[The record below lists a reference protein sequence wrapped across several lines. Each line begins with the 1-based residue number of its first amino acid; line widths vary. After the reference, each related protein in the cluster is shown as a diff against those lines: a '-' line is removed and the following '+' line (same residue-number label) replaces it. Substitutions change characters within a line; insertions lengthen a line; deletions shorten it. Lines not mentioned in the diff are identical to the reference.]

1 MHSDELLIE
10 VLTEELPAQA
20 LLNEYKEMPK
30 KLHALF
36 QKHAIEV
43 RNETQN
49 QNQNQNNI
57 EVFYTPRRLCVLVK
71 DFPLFTKET
80 KEEFFG
86 PPIEIA
92 CNNKDKAQ
100 GLNALGLGFY
110 QKLGLKDPKHFQSA
124 FKNNKEVLYH
134 AKTNPKQPTKNLIM
148 PIVLEF
154 LESLNFGKSMRWGSV
169 EKSFIRPIHNICV
182 LFNGENF
189 NNIEI
194 KEYGFK
200 TKQAT
205 KAHRQEGFDFIEV
218 HSPREYFEVLEKNH
232 VILDPKKR
240 EEKIL
245 QEIKELETKHH
256 IIVEIDRD
264 LLDEVIAITEY
275 PSTLLG
281 EFDKAFL
288 KLPSE
293 IIITSMKE
301 NQRYFATFNQ
311 ESQKEGQKEDQKLHN
326 GFIVVSNAIN
336 KDKQKII
343 LGNQKVLKARLSDAV
358 FFYENDLKKPL
369 DNAPLESVVF
379 VQGLGTL
386 RDKMERELIIAQYLT
401 QKYASS
407 LNMPLEKALE
417 LMNRA
422 VQIAKADLLSEVVYE
437 FTELQG
443 IMGYYYALKQNENE
457 WVALSLKEQYL
468 PASENAPLPSSVF
481 SAIVALSLKL
491 DSLFSL
497 FSAGKIPS
505 GSKDPFAL
513 RRLSFGLLK
522 IVAHYG
528 LKFDLKVDLKNLFEK
543 VGVYQ
548 SFDLEILEKFL
559 LERFN
564 NLIDCNPSII
574 RSVLNTN
581 ERDIVAII
589 QKVKAL
595 KRFLDDPK
603 NAQKKELLFSAFKR
617 LANINKDRNPNQT
630 SGFSANLFKEP
641 QEHALFKAFNALKT
655 SAFESLDSKIEAYF
669 GLHAPL
675 EEYFKSVLVMDKDLE
690 IQKNRKN
697 FLWNVYQSF
706 LEIGDIK
713 EIAI

>member
-1 MHSDELLIE
+1 MHSDELLVEIL
-10 VLTEELPAQA
+10 VEELPAQA

-36 QKHAIEV
+36 SKCALEV
-43 RNETQN
+43 G
-49 QNQNQNNI
+49 NI
-57 EVFYTPRRLCVLVK
+57 EIFYTPRRLCLLVK
-71 DFPLFTKET
+71 DFPLLTQET

-86 PPIEIA
+86 PPVKIA
-92 CNNKDKAQ
+92 CNHQDKTQ

-110 QKLGLKDPKHFQSA
+110 QKLGLKDHQHFQTA

-134 AKTNPKQPTKNLIM
+134 AKIHAKEPTKDLIM

-154 LESLNFGKSMRWGSV
+154 LEGLNFGKSMRWGSV

-189 NNIEI
+189 NGIEV

-205 KAHRQEGFDFIEV
+205 KVHRQEGFDFIQV
-218 HSPREYFEVLEKNH
+218 DSPKAYFEVLEKNH

-240 EEKIL
+240 EAKIL
-245 QEIKELETKHH
+245 QEIKELETKHR

-264 LLDEVIAITEY
+264 LLDEVVAITEY
-275 PSTLLG
+275 PSALLG

-288 KLPSE
+288 KLPNE

-301 NQRYFATFNQ
+301 NQRYFAVFNQ
-311 ESQKEGQKEDQKLHN
+311 KGQESPTLYN

-343 LGNQKVLKARLSDAV
+343 AGNQKVLKARLSDAV

-386 RDKMERELIIAQYLT
+386 KDKMEREAIIAQYLT

-417 LMNRA
+417 LVSRA
-422 VQIAKADLLSEVVYE
+422 VRIAKADLLSEVVYE
-437 FTELQG
+437 FSELQG

-457 WVALSLKEQYL
+457 LVALSVKEQYL

-497 FSAGKIPS
+497 FSVGKIPS

-528 LKFDLKVDLKNLFEK
+528 LEFDLKADLKNLFEK

-548 SFDLEILEKFL
+548 SFDLEVLEKFL

-581 ERDIVAII
+581 ERDIVKII

-617 LANINKDRNPNQT
+617 LANINKDRNPNE
-630 SGFSANLFKEP
+630 SSEFFISLFKEL
-641 QEHALFKAFNALKT
+641 QEHALFEAFNAIKT

-669 GLHAPL
+669 GLHVPL
-675 EEYFKSVLVMDKDLE
+675 EEYFKSVLVMDKDIE

-697 FLWNVYQSF
+697 FLWGVYQSF

>member
-1 MHSDELLIE
+1 MHSDELLVEIL
-10 VLTEELPAQA
+10 VEELPAQA

-36 QKHAIEV
+36 QKRALEV
-43 RNETQN
+43 G
-49 QNQNQNNI
+49 NI
-57 EVFYTPRRLCVLVK
+57 EIFYTPRRLCLLVK
-71 DFPLFTKET
+71 DFPLLTQET

-86 PPIEIA
+86 PPVKIA
-92 CNNKDKAQ
+92 CNHQDKTQ

-110 QKLGLKDPKHFQSA
+110 QKLGLKDHQHFQTA

-134 AKTNPKQPTKNLIM
+134 TKIHAKEPTKDLIM
-148 PIVLEF
+148 PVVLEF
-154 LESLNFGKSMRWGSV
+154 LEGLNFGKSMRWGNV

-182 LFNGENF
+182 LFNGEDF
-189 NNIEI
+189 NGIEV

-205 KAHRQEGFDFIEV
+205 KVHRQEGFDFIQV
-218 HSPREYFEVLEKNH
+218 DSPKAYFEVLEKNH

-240 EEKIL
+240 EAKIL
-245 QEIKELETKHH
+245 QEIKELETKHC
-256 IIVEIDRD
+256 IIVEVDRD
-264 LLDEVIAITEY
+264 LLDEVVAITEY
-275 PSTLLG
+275 PSALLG

-301 NQRYFATFNQ
+301 NQRYFAVFNQ
-311 ESQKEGQKEDQKLHN
+311 KEESPTLHN

-343 LGNQKVLKARLSDAV
+343 AGNQKVLKARLSDAV

-386 RDKMERELIIAQYLT
+386 KDKMEREAIIAQYLT

-417 LMNRA
+417 LVGRA
-422 VQIAKADLLSEVVYE
+422 VRIAKADLLSEVVYE
-437 FTELQG
+437 FSELQG

-457 WVALSLKEQYL
+457 LVALSVKEQYL

-497 FSAGKIPS
+497 FSVGKIPS

-528 LKFDLKVDLKNLFEK
+528 LEFDLKADLKNLFEK

-548 SFDLEILEKFL
+548 SFDLEVLEKFL

-581 ERDIVAII
+581 ERDIVKII

-595 KRFLDDPK
+595 KRFLDDPN

-617 LANINKDRNPNQT
+617 LANINKDRNPNE
-630 SGFSANLFKEP
+630 SSEFSISLFKEL
-641 QEHALFKAFNALKT
+641 QEHALFEAFNAIKT
-655 SAFESLDSKIEAYF
+655 STFESLDSKIEAYF

-675 EEYFKSVLVMDKDLE
+675 EEYFKSVLVMDKDIE

-697 FLWNVYQSF
+697 FLWGVYQSF

>member
-1 MHSDELLIE
+1 MHSDELLVEIL
-10 VLTEELPAQA
+10 VEELPAQA
-20 LLNEYKEMPK
+20 LLNEYEEMPK

-36 QKHAIEV
+36 QKRALEV
-43 RNETQN
+43 G
-49 QNQNQNNI
+49 NI
-57 EVFYTPRRLCVLVK
+57 EIFYTPRRLCLLVK
-71 DFPLFTKET
+71 DFPLLTQET

-86 PPIEIA
+86 PPVKIA
-92 CNNKDKAQ
+92 CNHQDKTQ

-110 QKLGLKDPKHFQSA
+110 QKLGLKDHQHFQTA

-134 AKTNPKQPTKNLIM
+134 AKIHAKEPTKDLIM

-154 LESLNFGKSMRWGSV
+154 LEGLNFGKSMRWGNV

-189 NNIEI
+189 NGIEV

-205 KAHRQEGFDFIEV
+205 KVHRQEGFDFIQV
-218 HSPREYFEVLEKNH
+218 DSPKAYFEVLEKSH

-240 EEKIL
+240 EAKIL
-245 QEIKELETKHH
+245 QEIKELEAKHH

-264 LLDEVIAITEY
+264 LLDEVVAITEY
-275 PSTLLG
+275 PSALLG

-293 IIITSMKE
+293 IITTSMKE
-301 NQRYFATFNQ
+301 NQRYFAAFNQ
-311 ESQKEGQKEDQKLHN
+311 KSQESPMLHN

-343 LGNQKVLKARLSDAV
+343 AGNQKVLKARLSDAV
-358 FFYENDLKKPL
+358 FFYENDLKRPL

-386 RDKMERELIIAQYLT
+386 KDKMEREAIIAQYLT

-407 LNMPLEKALE
+407 LNMPLEKALK
-417 LMNRA
+417 LVGRA
-422 VQIAKADLLSEVVYE
+422 VRIAKADLLSEVVYE
-437 FTELQG
+437 FSELQG

-457 WVALSLKEQYL
+457 LVALSVKEQYL

-528 LKFDLKVDLKNLFEK
+528 LEFDLKADLKNLFEK

-581 ERDIVAII
+581 ERDIVKII

-603 NAQKKELLFSAFKR
+603 NAQKKELLFGAFKR
-617 LANINKDRNPNQT
+617 LANINKDRNPNE
-630 SGFSANLFKEP
+630 SSEFSISLFKEL
-641 QEHALFKAFNALKT
+641 QEHALFEAFNAIKIN
-655 SAFESLDSKIEAYF
+655 AFESLDSKIEAYF

-675 EEYFKSVLVMDKDLE
+675 EEYFKSVLVMDKDIE

-697 FLWNVYQSF
+697 FLWSVYQSF

>member
-1 MHSDELLIE
+1 MHSDELLVEIL
-10 VLTEELPAQA
+10 VEELPAQA

-36 QKHAIEV
+36 QKRALEV
-43 RNETQN
+43 GT
-49 QNQNQNNI
+49 I
-57 EVFYTPRRLCVLVK
+57 EVFYTPRRLCLFIK
-71 DFPLFTKET
+71 DFPLLTQET

-86 PPIEIA
+86 PPVKIA
-92 CNNKDKAQ
+92 CNHQDKTQ

-110 QKLGLKDPKHFQSA
+110 QKLGLKDPKHFQTA

-134 AKTNPKQPTKNLIM
+134 AKIHAKQPTKDLIM

-154 LESLNFGKSMRWGSV
+154 LEGLNFGKSMRWGNV

-189 NNIEI
+189 NGIEV

-205 KAHRQEGFDFIEV
+205 KVHRQEGFDFIQV
-218 HSPREYFEVLEKNH
+218 DSPKAYFEVLEKNH

-240 EEKIL
+240 EAKIL
-245 QEIKELETKHH
+245 QEIKELEIKHH

-264 LLDEVIAITEY
+264 LLDEVVAITEY
-275 PSTLLG
+275 PSALLG

-301 NQRYFATFNQ
+301 NQRYFATFCQKSQ
-311 ESQKEGQKEDQKLHN
+311 ESPTLHN
-326 GFIVVSNAIN
+326 GFVVVSNAIS

-369 DNAPLESVVF
+369 GNAPLESVVF

-386 RDKMERELIIAQYLT
+386 KDKMERESIIAQYLT

-417 LMNRA
+417 LVKRA

-437 FTELQG
+437 FSELQG
-443 IMGYYYALKQNENE
+443 IMGYYYALKQNENKL
-457 WVALSLKEQYL
+457 VALSLKEQYL

-497 FSAGKIPS
+497 FSVGKIPS

-522 IVAHYG
+522 IIAHYG
-528 LKFDLKVDLKNLFEK
+528 LEFDLKADLKNLFEK

-548 SFDLEILEKFL
+548 RFDLEVLEKFL
-559 LERFN
+559 LERFH

-581 ERDIVAII
+581 ERDIVKII

-617 LANINKDRNPNQT
+617 LANINKDRNPDK
-630 SGFSANLFKEP
+630 SSEFSISLFKES
-641 QEHALFKAFNALKT
+641 QEHALFEAFNAIKT
-655 SAFESLDSKIEAYF
+655 SVFESLDSKIEAYF

-675 EEYFKSVLVMDKDLE
+675 EEYFKSVLVMDKDIE

-697 FLWNVYQSF
+697 FLWGVYQSF

>member
-1 MHSDELLIE
+1 MHSDELLVEIL
-10 VLTEELPAQA
+10 VEELPAQA

-36 QKHAIEV
+36 QKRALEV
-43 RNETQN
+43 G
-49 QNQNQNNI
+49 NI
-57 EVFYTPRRLCVLVK
+57 EIFYTPRRLCLLVK
-71 DFPLFTKET
+71 DFPLLTQET

-86 PPIEIA
+86 PPVRIA
-92 CNNKDKAQ
+92 CNNEDKTQ

-110 QKLGLKDPKHFQSA
+110 QKLGLKDHQHFQTA

-134 AKTNPKQPTKNLIM
+134 AKIHAKEPTKDLIM

-154 LESLNFGKSMRWGSV
+154 LEGLNFGKSMRWGSV

-189 NNIEI
+189 NDIEV

-205 KAHRQEGFDFIEV
+205 KAHRQEGFDFIQV
-218 HSPREYFEVLEKNH
+218 DSPKAYFEVLEKNH

-240 EEKIL
+240 EAKIL
-245 QEIKELETKHH
+245 QEIKELETKHR

-264 LLDEVIAITEY
+264 LLDEVVAITEY
-275 PSTLLG
+275 PSALLG

-293 IIITSMKE
+293 IITTSMKE
-301 NQRYFATFNQ
+301 NQRYFAVFNQ
-311 ESQKEGQKEDQKLHN
+311 KSQEGPTLHN

-343 LGNQKVLKARLSDAV
+343 AGNQKVLKARLSDAV

-386 RDKMERELIIAQYLT
+386 KDKMEREAIIAQYLT

-417 LMNRA
+417 LVGRA
-422 VQIAKADLLSEVVYE
+422 VRIAKADLLSEVVYE
-437 FTELQG
+437 FSELQG

-457 WVALSLKEQYL
+457 LVALSVKEQYL

-481 SAIVALSLKL
+481 STIVALSLKL

-497 FSAGKIPS
+497 FSVGKIPS

-522 IVAHYG
+522 IIAHYG
-528 LKFDLKVDLKNLFEK
+528 LEFDLKADLKNLFER

-581 ERDIVAII
+581 ERDIVKII

-617 LANINKDRNPNQT
+617 LANINKDRSPNE
-630 SGFSANLFKEP
+630 SSEFSISLFKEL
-641 QEHALFKAFNALKT
+641 QEHALFEAFNAIKT

-675 EEYFKSVLVMDKDLE
+675 EEYFKSVLVMDKDVE

-697 FLWNVYQSF
+697 FLWGVYQSF

>member
-1 MHSDELLIE
+1 MHSDELLVEIL
-10 VLTEELPAQA
+10 VEELPAQA

-36 QKHAIEV
+36 QKRALEVGHIE
-43 RNETQN
+43 
-49 QNQNQNNI
+49 I
-57 EVFYTPRRLCVLVK
+57 FYTPRRLCLLVK
-71 DFPLFTKET
+71 DFPLLTQET

-86 PPIEIA
+86 PPVKIA
-92 CNNKDKAQ
+92 CNHQDKTQ

-110 QKLGLKDPKHFQSA
+110 QKLGLKDYQHFQTA

-134 AKTNPKQPTKNLIM
+134 AKIHAKEPTKDLIM

-154 LESLNFGKSMRWGSV
+154 LEGLNFGKSMRWGNV

-189 NNIEI
+189 NDIEV

-205 KAHRQEGFDFIEV
+205 KVHRQEGFDFIQV
-218 HSPREYFEVLEKNH
+218 DSPKAYFEVLEKNH

-240 EEKIL
+240 EAKIL
-245 QEIKELETKHH
+245 QEIKELETKHN

-264 LLDEVIAITEY
+264 LLDEVVAITEY
-275 PSTLLG
+275 PSALLG
-281 EFDKAFL
+281 GFDKAFL

-293 IIITSMKE
+293 IITTSMKE
-301 NQRYFATFNQ
+301 NQRYFAAFNQ
-311 ESQKEGQKEDQKLHN
+311 KSQESPTLHN

-343 LGNQKVLKARLSDAV
+343 AGNQKVLKARLSDAV

-386 RDKMERELIIAQYLT
+386 KDKMEREAIIAQYLT

-417 LMNRA
+417 LVSRA
-422 VQIAKADLLSEVVYE
+422 VRIAKADLLSEVVYE
-437 FTELQG
+437 FSELQG

-457 WVALSLKEQYL
+457 SVALSVKEQYL
-468 PASENAPLPSSVF
+468 PTSENAPLPSSIF

-497 FSAGKIPS
+497 FSVGKIPS

-522 IVAHYG
+522 IIAHYG
-528 LKFDLKVDLKNLFEK
+528 LGFDLKADLKNLFEK

-548 SFDLEILEKFL
+548 SFDLEVLEKFL

-581 ERDIVAII
+581 ERDIVRII

-617 LANINKDRNPNQT
+617 LANINKDRNPNE
-630 SGFSANLFKEP
+630 SSEFSISLFKES
-641 QEHALFKAFNALKT
+641 QEHALFEAFNAIKT

-675 EEYFKSVLVMDKDLE
+675 EEYFKSVLVMDKDIE

-697 FLWNVYQSF
+697 FLWGVYQSF

>member
-1 MHSDELLIE
+1 MHSDELLVEIL
-10 VLTEELPAQA
+10 VEELPAQA

-36 QKHAIEV
+36 QKRALEV
-43 RNETQN
+43 GT
-49 QNQNQNNI
+49 I
-57 EVFYTPRRLCVLVK
+57 EVFYTPRRLCLFIK
-71 DFPLFTKET
+71 DFPLLTQET

-86 PPIEIA
+86 PPVKIA
-92 CNNKDKAQ
+92 CNNEDKTQ

-110 QKLGLKDPKHFQSA
+110 QKLGLKDPKHFQTA

-134 AKTNPKQPTKNLIM
+134 AKIHEKEPTKDLIM

-154 LESLNFGKSMRWGSV
+154 LEGLNFGKSMRWGNV

-182 LFNGENF
+182 LFNGEDF
-189 NNIEI
+189 NGIEV

-200 TKQAT
+200 TKQST
-205 KAHRQEGFDFIEV
+205 KAHRQEGFDFIQV
-218 HSPREYFEVLEKNH
+218 DSPKAYFEVLEKNH

-240 EEKIL
+240 EAKIL
-245 QEIKELETKHH
+245 QEIKELEKKHE

-264 LLDEVIAITEY
+264 LLDEVVAITEY
-275 PSTLLG
+275 PSALLG

-293 IIITSMKE
+293 IITTSMKE
-301 NQRYFATFNQ
+301 NQRYFAVFNQ
-311 ESQKEGQKEDQKLHN
+311 KSQESPTLHN
-326 GFIVVSNAIN
+326 GFIVVSNAIS

-343 LGNQKVLKARLSDAV
+343 AGNQKVLKARLSDAV

-386 RDKMERELIIAQYLT
+386 KDKMEREAIIAQYLT
-401 QKYASS
+401 QKYAPS

-417 LMNRA
+417 LIGRA
-422 VQIAKADLLSEVVYE
+422 VKIAKADLLSEVVYE
-437 FTELQG
+437 FSELQG

-457 WVALSLKEQYL
+457 LVALSVKEQYL

-481 SAIVALSLKL
+481 STIVALSLKL

-522 IVAHYG
+522 IIAHYG
-528 LKFDLKVDLKNLFEK
+528 LEFDLKADLKNLFEK

-559 LERFN
+559 LERFH

-581 ERDIVAII
+581 ERDIVKII

-617 LANINKDRNPNQT
+617 LANINKDRNPNES
-630 SGFSANLFKEP
+630 SGFSTSLFKES
-641 QEHALFKAFNALKT
+641 QEHALFEAFNAIQT
-655 SAFESLDSKIEAYF
+655 SVFESLDSKIEAYF

-675 EEYFKSVLVMDKDLE
+675 EEYFKSVLVMDKDIE

-697 FLWNVYQSF
+697 FLWGVYQSF

>member
-1 MHSDELLIE
+1 MHSDELLVEIL
-10 VLTEELPAQA
+10 VEELPAQA

-36 QKHAIEV
+36 NKRTLEV
-43 RNETQN
+43 G
-49 QNQNQNNI
+49 NI
-57 EVFYTPRRLCVLVK
+57 EIFYTPRRLCLLIK
-71 DFPLFTKET
+71 DFPLLTQET

-86 PPIEIA
+86 PPVKIA
-92 CNNKDKAQ
+92 CNHQDKTQ
-100 GLNALGLGFY
+100 GLNELGLGFY
-110 QKLGLKDPKHFQSA
+110 QKLGLKDHQHFQTA

-134 AKTNPKQPTKNLIM
+134 AKIHAKEPTKDLIM

-154 LESLNFGKSMRWGSV
+154 LEGLNFGKSMRWGNV

-189 NNIEI
+189 NDIEV

-205 KAHRQEGFDFIEV
+205 KAHRQEGFDFIQV
-218 HSPREYFEVLEKNH
+218 DSPKAYFEVLEKNH

-240 EEKIL
+240 EAKIL
-245 QEIKELETKHH
+245 KEIKELETKHR

-264 LLDEVIAITEY
+264 LLDEVVAITEY
-275 PSTLLG
+275 PSALLG

-293 IIITSMKE
+293 IITTSMKE
-301 NQRYFATFNQ
+301 NQRYFAAFNQ
-311 ESQKEGQKEDQKLHN
+311 KSQESPTLHN

-343 LGNQKVLKARLSDAV
+343 AGNQKVLKARLSDAV

-386 RDKMERELIIAQYLT
+386 KDKMEREAIIAQYLT
-401 QKYASS
+401 QKYAPS
-407 LNMPLEKALE
+407 LNMPLEKSLE
-417 LMNRA
+417 LVSRA
-422 VQIAKADLLSEVVYE
+422 VRIAKADLLSEVVYE
-437 FTELQG
+437 FSELQG
-443 IMGYYYALKQNENE
+443 IMGYYYALEQNENE
-457 WVALSLKEQYL
+457 LVALSVKEQYL

-528 LKFDLKVDLKNLFEK
+528 LEFDLKADLKNLFER

-548 SFDLEILEKFL
+548 SFDLEVLEKFL

-581 ERDIVAII
+581 ERDIVKII

-617 LANINKDRNPNQT
+617 LANINKDRNPNE
-630 SGFSANLFKEP
+630 SSEFFISLFKEL
-641 QEHALFKAFNALKT
+641 QEHALFEAFNAIKT

-675 EEYFKSVLVMDKDLE
+675 EEYFKSVLVMDKDIE

-697 FLWNVYQSF
+697 FLWGVYQSF

>member
-1 MHSDELLIE
+1 MHSDELLVEIL
-10 VLTEELPAQA
+10 VEELPAQA

-30 KLHALF
+30 KLHTLF
-36 QKHAIEV
+36 QKRALEV
-43 RNETQN
+43 G
-49 QNQNQNNI
+49 NI
-57 EVFYTPRRLCVLVK
+57 EIFYTPRRLCLLIK
-71 DFPLFTKET
+71 DFPLLTQET

-86 PPIEIA
+86 PPVKIA
-92 CNNKDKAQ
+92 CNNEDKTQ

-110 QKLGLKDPKHFQSA
+110 QKLGLKDHQHFQTV

-134 AKTNPKQPTKNLIM
+134 AKIHAKEPTKDLIM

-154 LESLNFGKSMRWGSV
+154 LEGLNFGKSMRWGNV

-189 NNIEI
+189 NDIEV

-205 KAHRQEGFDFIEV
+205 KAHRQEGFDFIPV
-218 HSPREYFEVLEKNH
+218 NNPKAYFEVLEKNH

-240 EEKIL
+240 EAKIL
-245 QEIKELETKHH
+245 QEIKELETKHR

-264 LLDEVIAITEY
+264 LLDEVVAITEY
-275 PSTLLG
+275 PSALLG

-293 IIITSMKE
+293 IITTSMKE
-301 NQRYFATFNQ
+301 NQRYFAVFNQ
-311 ESQKEGQKEDQKLHN
+311 KSQESPTLHN

-343 LGNQKVLKARLSDAV
+343 TGNQKVLKARLSDAV

-386 RDKMERELIIAQYLT
+386 KDKMEREAIIAQYLT
-401 QKYASS
+401 QKYAPS

-417 LMNRA
+417 LIGRA
-422 VQIAKADLLSEVVYE
+422 VRIAKADLLSEVVYE
-437 FTELQG
+437 FSELQG

-457 WVALSLKEQYL
+457 LVALSVKEQYL
-468 PASENAPLPSSVF
+468 PASENASLPSSVF

-497 FSAGKIPS
+497 FSVGKIPS

-522 IVAHYG
+522 TIVHYG
-528 LKFDLKVDLKNLFEK
+528 LGFDLKADLKNLFEK

-548 SFDLEILEKFL
+548 SFDLEVLEKFL

-581 ERDIVAII
+581 ERDIVKII

-617 LANINKDRNPNQT
+617 LANINKDRNPNE
-630 SGFSANLFKEP
+630 SSEFSINLFKEL
-641 QEHALFKAFNALKT
+641 QEHALFEAFNAIKT

-675 EEYFKSVLVMDKDLE
+675 EEYFKSVLVMDKDME

-697 FLWNVYQSF
+697 FLWGVYQSF

>member
-1 MHSDELLIE
+1 MHSDELLVEIL
-10 VLTEELPAQA
+10 VEELPAQA
-20 LLNEYKEMPK
+20 LLNEYEEMPK

-36 QKHAIEV
+36 QKRALEV
-43 RNETQN
+43 G
-49 QNQNQNNI
+49 NI
-57 EVFYTPRRLCVLVK
+57 EIFYTPRRLCLLVK
-71 DFPLFTKET
+71 DFPLLTQET

-86 PPIEIA
+86 PPIKIA
-92 CNNKDKAQ
+92 CNHQDKTQ

-110 QKLGLKDPKHFQSA
+110 QKLGLKDHQHFQTA

-134 AKTNPKQPTKNLIM
+134 AKIHAKEPTKDLIM

-154 LESLNFGKSMRWGSV
+154 LEGLNFGKSMRWGNV

-189 NNIEI
+189 NDIEV

-205 KAHRQEGFDFIEV
+205 KAHRQEGFDFIQV
-218 HSPREYFEVLEKNH
+218 DSPKAYFEVLEKKH

-240 EEKIL
+240 EAKIL
-245 QEIKELETKHH
+245 QEIKELETKHR

-264 LLDEVIAITEY
+264 LLDEVVAITEY
-275 PSTLLG
+275 PSALLG

-293 IIITSMKE
+293 IITTSMKE
-301 NQRYFATFNQ
+301 NQRYFAAFNQ
-311 ESQKEGQKEDQKLHN
+311 KSQEGLALHN

-343 LGNQKVLKARLSDAV
+343 AGNQKVLKARLSDAV

-386 RDKMERELIIAQYLT
+386 KDKMEREAIIAEYLT

-417 LMNRA
+417 LVSRA
-422 VQIAKADLLSEVVYE
+422 VRIAKADLLSEVVYE
-437 FTELQG
+437 FSELQG

-457 WVALSLKEQYL
+457 LVALSVKEQYL
-468 PASENAPLPSSVF
+468 PTSENAPLPSSVF

-497 FSAGKIPS
+497 FSVGKIPS

-528 LKFDLKVDLKNLFEK
+528 LEFDLKADLKNLFEK

-548 SFDLEILEKFL
+548 SFDLEVLEKFL

-581 ERDIVAII
+581 ERDIVKII

-617 LANINKDRNPNQT
+617 LANINKDRNPNE
-630 SGFSANLFKEP
+630 SSEFSISLFKES
-641 QEHALFKAFNALKT
+641 QEHALFEAFNAIKT

-675 EEYFKSVLVMDKDLE
+675 EEYFKSVLVMDKDIE

-697 FLWNVYQSF
+697 FLWSVYQSF

>member
-1 MHSDELLIE
+1 MHSDELLVEIL
-10 VLTEELPAQA
+10 VEELPAQA

-36 QKHAIEV
+36 QKHALEV
-43 RNETQN
+43 G
-49 QNQNQNNI
+49 NI
-57 EVFYTPRRLCVLVK
+57 EIFYTPRRLCLLVK
-71 DFPLFTKET
+71 DFPLLTQET

-86 PPIEIA
+86 PPVKIA
-92 CNNKDKAQ
+92 CNHQDKTQ
-100 GLNALGLGFY
+100 GLNELGLGFY
-110 QKLGLKDPKHFQSA
+110 QKLGLKDHQHFQTA

-134 AKTNPKQPTKNLIM
+134 AKIHAKEPTKDLIM

-154 LESLNFGKSMRWGSV
+154 LEGLNFGKSMRWGNV

-189 NNIEI
+189 NDIEV

-205 KAHRQEGFDFIEV
+205 KAHRQEGFDFIQV
-218 HSPREYFEVLEKNH
+218 DSPKAYFEVLEKKH

-240 EEKIL
+240 EAKIL
-245 QEIKELETKHH
+245 QEIKELETKHC
-256 IIVEIDRD
+256 IIVEIDKD
-264 LLDEVIAITEY
+264 LLDEVVAITEY
-275 PSTLLG
+275 PSALLG

-293 IIITSMKE
+293 IITTSMKE
-301 NQRYFATFNQ
+301 NQRYFAAFNQ
-311 ESQKEGQKEDQKLHN
+311 KSQESPTLHN

-343 LGNQKVLKARLSDAV
+343 AGNQKVLKARLSDAV

-386 RDKMERELIIAQYLT
+386 KDKMEREAIIAQYLT
-401 QKYASS
+401 QKYISS

-417 LMNRA
+417 LIGRA
-422 VQIAKADLLSEVVYE
+422 VRIAKADLLSEVVYE
-437 FTELQG
+437 FSELQG

-457 WVALSLKEQYL
+457 LVALSVKEQYL

-491 DSLFSL
+491 DSLLSL
-497 FSAGKIPS
+497 FSVGKIPS

-528 LKFDLKVDLKNLFEK
+528 LEFDLKADLKNLFEK

-581 ERDIVAII
+581 ERDIVKII

-617 LANINKDRNPNQT
+617 LANINKDRNPNE
-630 SGFSANLFKEP
+630 SSEFSISLFKEL
-641 QEHALFKAFNALKT
+641 QEHALFEAFNAIKT
-655 SAFESLDSKIEAYF
+655 SAFESLDGKIEAYF

-675 EEYFKSVLVMDKDLE
+675 EEYFKSVLVMDKDIE

-697 FLWNVYQSF
+697 FLWSVYQSF

>member
-1 MHSDELLIE
+1 MHSDELLVEIL
-10 VLTEELPAQA
+10 VEELPAQA

-36 QKHAIEV
+36 QKRALEVGDIE
-43 RNETQN
+43 
-49 QNQNQNNI
+49 I
-57 EVFYTPRRLCVLVK
+57 FYTPRRLCLLVK
-71 DFPLFTKET
+71 DFPLLTQET

-86 PPIEIA
+86 PPVKIA
-92 CNNKDKAQ
+92 CNHQDKTQ
-100 GLNALGLGFY
+100 GLNELGLGFY
-110 QKLGLKDPKHFQSA
+110 QKLGLKDHQHFQTA

-134 AKTNPKQPTKNLIM
+134 AKIHAKEPTKDLIM

-154 LESLNFGKSMRWGSV
+154 LEGLNFGKSMRWGNV

-189 NNIEI
+189 NGIEV

-205 KAHRQEGFDFIEV
+205 KAHRQEGFDFIQV
-218 HSPREYFEVLEKNH
+218 DSPKAYFEVLEKNH

-240 EEKIL
+240 EAKIL
-245 QEIKELETKHH
+245 QEIKELETKHN

-264 LLDEVIAITEY
+264 LLDEVVAITEY

-293 IIITSMKE
+293 IITTSMKE
-301 NQRYFATFNQ
+301 NQRYFAAFNQ
-311 ESQKEGQKEDQKLHN
+311 KSQESPTLHN

-343 LGNQKVLKARLSDAV
+343 AGNQKVLKARLSDAV

-386 RDKMERELIIAQYLT
+386 KDKMEREAVIAQYLT

-407 LNMPLEKALE
+407 LNMSLEKALE
-417 LMNRA
+417 LVGRA
-422 VQIAKADLLSEVVYE
+422 VRIAKADLLSEVVYE
-437 FTELQG
+437 FSELQG
-443 IMGYYYALKQNENE
+443 IMGYYYALKQDENE
-457 WVALSLKEQYL
+457 LVALSVKEQYL

-497 FSAGKIPS
+497 FSTGKIPS

-528 LKFDLKVDLKNLFEK
+528 LGFDLKADLKNLFEK

-548 SFDLEILEKFL
+548 SFDLEVLEKFL

-581 ERDIVAII
+581 ERDIVKII

-617 LANINKDRNPNQT
+617 LANINKDRNPNE
-630 SGFSANLFKEP
+630 SSEFSISLFKEL
-641 QEHALFKAFNALKT
+641 QEHALFEAFNAIKT

-675 EEYFKSVLVMDKDLE
+675 EEYFKSVLVMDKDIE

-697 FLWNVYQSF
+697 FLWGVYQSF

>member
-1 MHSDELLIE
+1 MHSDELLVEIL
-10 VLTEELPAQA
+10 VEELPAQA

-36 QKHAIEV
+36 QKRALEV
-43 RNETQN
+43 G
-49 QNQNQNNI
+49 NI
-57 EVFYTPRRLCVLVK
+57 EIFYTPRRLCLLVK
-71 DFPLFTKET
+71 DFPLLTQET

-86 PPIEIA
+86 PPVKIA
-92 CNNKDKAQ
+92 CNHQDKTQ
-100 GLNALGLGFY
+100 GLNELGLGFY
-110 QKLGLKDPKHFQSA
+110 QKLGLKDHQHFQTA

-134 AKTNPKQPTKNLIM
+134 AKIHAKEPTKDLIM

-154 LESLNFGKSMRWGSV
+154 LEGLNFGKSMRWGSV

-189 NNIEI
+189 NDIEV

-205 KAHRQEGFDFIEV
+205 KVHRQEGFDFIQV
-218 HSPREYFEVLEKNH
+218 DSPKAYFEVLEKNH

-240 EEKIL
+240 EAKIL
-245 QEIKELETKHH
+245 QEIKELETKHR

-264 LLDEVIAITEY
+264 LLDEVVAITEY
-275 PSTLLG
+275 PSALLG

-293 IIITSMKE
+293 IITTSMKE

-311 ESQKEGQKEDQKLHN
+311 KSQESPTLHN

-343 LGNQKVLKARLSDAV
+343 AGNQKVLKARLSDAV

-386 RDKMERELIIAQYLT
+386 KDKMEREAIIAQYLT

-417 LMNRA
+417 LIGRA
-422 VQIAKADLLSEVVYE
+422 VRIAKADLLSEVVYE
-437 FTELQG
+437 FSELQG

-457 WVALSLKEQYL
+457 LVALSVKEQYL
-468 PASENAPLPSSVF
+468 PTSENAPLPSSVF

-497 FSAGKIPS
+497 FSTGKIPS

-522 IVAHYG
+522 IVAHYELG
-528 LKFDLKVDLKNLFEK
+528 FDLKADLKNLFEK

-548 SFDLEILEKFL
+548 SFDLEVLEKFL

-581 ERDIVAII
+581 ERDIVKII

-595 KRFLDDPK
+595 KRFLDNPK

-617 LANINKDRNPNQT
+617 LANINKDRNPDE
-630 SGFSANLFKEP
+630 SSEFFIGLFKES
-641 QEHALFKAFNALKT
+641 QEHALFEAFNAIKT

-675 EEYFKSVLVMDKDLE
+675 EEYFKSVLVMDKDIE

-697 FLWNVYQSF
+697 FLWSVYQSF

>member
-1 MHSDELLIE
+1 MHSDELLVEIL
-10 VLTEELPAQA
+10 VEELPAQA

-36 QKHAIEV
+36 QKRALEV
-43 RNETQN
+43 G
-49 QNQNQNNI
+49 NI
-57 EVFYTPRRLCVLVK
+57 EIFYTPRRLCLLVK
-71 DFPLFTKET
+71 DFPLLTQET

-86 PPIEIA
+86 PPVKIA
-92 CNNKDKAQ
+92 CNHQDKTQ

-110 QKLGLKDPKHFQSA
+110 QKLGLKDHQHFQTA

-134 AKTNPKQPTKNLIM
+134 AKIHAKEPTKDLIM

-154 LESLNFGKSMRWGSV
+154 LEGLNFGKSMRWGNV

-182 LFNGENF
+182 LFNGEDF
-189 NNIEI
+189 NGIEV

-205 KAHRQEGFDFIEV
+205 KVHRQEGFDFIQV
-218 HSPREYFEVLEKNH
+218 DSPKAYFEVLEKNH

-240 EEKIL
+240 EAKIL
-245 QEIKELETKHH
+245 QEIKELETKHR

-264 LLDEVIAITEY
+264 LLDEVVAITEY
-275 PSTLLG
+275 PSALLG

-301 NQRYFATFNQ
+301 NQRYFAAFNQ
-311 ESQKEGQKEDQKLHN
+311 KSQESPTLHN
-326 GFIVVSNAIN
+326 GFIVVSNAIS

-343 LGNQKVLKARLSDAV
+343 AGNQKVLKARLSDAV

-386 RDKMERELIIAQYLT
+386 KDKMEREAIIAQYLT

-417 LMNRA
+417 LIGRA
-422 VQIAKADLLSEVVYE
+422 VRIAKADLLSEVVYE
-437 FTELQG
+437 FSELQG

-457 WVALSLKEQYL
+457 LVALSVKEQYL

-497 FSAGKIPS
+497 FSVGKIPS

-528 LKFDLKVDLKNLFEK
+528 LGFDLKADLKNLFEK

-548 SFDLEILEKFL
+548 SFDLEVLEKFL

-564 NLIDCNPSII
+564 NLIDCNPSVI

-581 ERDIVAII
+581 ERDIVKII

-617 LANINKDRNPNQT
+617 LANINKDRNPNE
-630 SGFSANLFKEP
+630 SSEFSISLFKEL
-641 QEHALFKAFNALKT
+641 QEHALFEAFNAIKT

-669 GLHAPL
+669 GLQAPL
-675 EEYFKSVLVMDKDLE
+675 EEYFKSVLVMDKDIE

-697 FLWNVYQSF
+697 FLWGVYQSF

>member
-1 MHSDELLIE
+1 MHSDELLVEIL
-10 VLTEELPAQA
+10 VEELPAQA

-36 QKHAIEV
+36 QKRALEV
-43 RNETQN
+43 G
-49 QNQNQNNI
+49 NI
-57 EVFYTPRRLCVLVK
+57 EIFYTPRRLCLLVK
-71 DFPLFTKET
+71 DFPLLTQET

-86 PPIEIA
+86 PPIKIA
-92 CNNKDKAQ
+92 CNHQDKTQ

-110 QKLGLKDPKHFQSA
+110 QKLGLKDHQHFQTA

-134 AKTNPKQPTKNLIM
+134 AKIHAKEPTKDLIM

-154 LESLNFGKSMRWGSV
+154 LEGLNFGKSMRWGNV

-189 NNIEI
+189 NGIEV

-205 KAHRQEGFDFIEV
+205 KVHRQEGFDFIQV
-218 HSPREYFEVLEKNH
+218 DSPKAYFEVLEKNY

-240 EEKIL
+240 EAKIL
-245 QEIKELETKHH
+245 QEIKELETKHN

-264 LLDEVIAITEY
+264 LLDEVVAITEY
-275 PSTLLG
+275 PSALLG

-293 IIITSMKE
+293 IITTSMKE
-301 NQRYFATFNQ
+301 NQRYFAAFNQ
-311 ESQKEGQKEDQKLHN
+311 KSQESPTLHN

-343 LGNQKVLKARLSDAV
+343 AGNQKVLKARLSDAV

-386 RDKMERELIIAQYLT
+386 KDKMEREAVIAQYLT

-417 LMNRA
+417 LVGRA
-422 VQIAKADLLSEVVYE
+422 VRIAKADLLSEVVYE
-437 FTELQG
+437 FSELQG

-457 WVALSLKEQYL
+457 LVALSVKEQYL
-468 PASENAPLPSSVF
+468 PASENASLPSSVF

-497 FSAGKIPS
+497 FSVGKIPS

-522 IVAHYG
+522 IIAHYG
-528 LKFDLKVDLKNLFEK
+528 LGFDLKADLKNLFEK

-548 SFDLEILEKFL
+548 SFDLEVLEKFL

-581 ERDIVAII
+581 ERDIVKII

-617 LANINKDRNPNQT
+617 LANINKDRNPNE
-630 SGFSANLFKEP
+630 SSEFFISLFKES
-641 QEHALFKAFNALKT
+641 QEHALFEAFNVIKT

-675 EEYFKSVLVMDKDLE
+675 EEYFKSVLVMDKDIE

-697 FLWNVYQSF
+697 FLWGVYQSF

>member
-1 MHSDELLIE
+1 MHSDELLVEIL
-10 VLTEELPAQA
+10 VEELPAQA

-36 QKHAIEV
+36 QKRALEV
-43 RNETQN
+43 G
-49 QNQNQNNI
+49 NI
-57 EVFYTPRRLCVLVK
+57 EIFYTPRRLCLLVK
-71 DFPLFTKET
+71 DFPLLTQET

-86 PPIEIA
+86 PPVKIA
-92 CNNKDKAQ
+92 CNHQDKTQ
-100 GLNALGLGFY
+100 GLNELGLGFY
-110 QKLGLKDPKHFQSA
+110 QKLGLKDHQHFQTA

-134 AKTNPKQPTKNLIM
+134 AKIHAKEPTKDLIM

-154 LESLNFGKSMRWGSV
+154 LEGLNFGKSMRWGNV

-189 NNIEI
+189 NGIEV

-205 KAHRQEGFDFIEV
+205 KVHRQEGFDFIQV
-218 HSPREYFEVLEKNH
+218 DSPKAYFEVLEKNH

-240 EEKIL
+240 EAKIL
-245 QEIKELETKHH
+245 QEIKELETKHR

-264 LLDEVIAITEY
+264 LLDEVVAITEY
-275 PSTLLG
+275 PSALLG

-293 IIITSMKE
+293 IITTSMKE
-301 NQRYFATFNQ
+301 NQRYFAAFNQ
-311 ESQKEGQKEDQKLHN
+311 KSQESPALHN

-343 LGNQKVLKARLSDAV
+343 AGNQKVLKARLSDAV

-386 RDKMERELIIAQYLT
+386 KDKMEREAVIAQYLT

-417 LMNRA
+417 LVGRA
-422 VQIAKADLLSEVVYE
+422 VRIAKADLLSEVVYE
-437 FTELQG
+437 FSELQG

-457 WVALSLKEQYL
+457 LVALSVKEQYL
-468 PASENAPLPSSVF
+468 PASENTPLPSSVF

-497 FSAGKIPS
+497 FSVGKIPS

-522 IVAHYG
+522 IIAHYG
-528 LKFDLKVDLKNLFEK
+528 LGFDLKADLKNLFEK

-548 SFDLEILEKFL
+548 SFDLEVLEKFL

-581 ERDIVAII
+581 ERDIVKII

-617 LANINKDRNPNQT
+617 LANINKDRNPNE
-630 SGFSANLFKEP
+630 SSEFSISLFKEL
-641 QEHALFKAFNALKT
+641 QEHALFEAFNAIKT

-675 EEYFKSVLVMDKDLE
+675 EEYFKSVLVMDKDIE

-697 FLWNVYQSF
+697 FLWGVYQSF

>member
-1 MHSDELLIE
+1 MHSDELLVEIL
-10 VLTEELPAQA
+10 VEELPAQA

-30 KLHALF
+30 KLHTLFDKRAL
-36 QKHAIEV
+36 EV
-43 RNETQN
+43 G
-49 QNQNQNNI
+49 NI
-57 EVFYTPRRLCVLVK
+57 EIFYTPRRLCLLVK
-71 DFPLFTKET
+71 DFPLLTQET

-86 PPIEIA
+86 PPVKIA
-92 CNNKDKAQ
+92 CNHQDKTQ
-100 GLNALGLGFY
+100 GLNELGLGFY
-110 QKLGLKDPKHFQSA
+110 QKLGLKDHQHFQTA

-134 AKTNPKQPTKNLIM
+134 AKIHAKEPTKDLIM

-154 LESLNFGKSMRWGSV
+154 LEGLNFGKSMRWGNV

-189 NNIEI
+189 NDIEV

-205 KAHRQEGFDFIEV
+205 KVHRQEGFDFIQV
-218 HSPREYFEVLEKNH
+218 DSPKAYFEVLEKNH

-240 EEKIL
+240 EAKIL
-245 QEIKELETKHH
+245 QEIKELETKHR

-264 LLDEVIAITEY
+264 LLDEVVAITEY
-275 PSTLLG
+275 PSVLLG

-293 IIITSMKE
+293 IITTSMKE
-301 NQRYFATFNQ
+301 NQRYFAAFNQ
-311 ESQKEGQKEDQKLHN
+311 KSQESPTLHN
-326 GFIVVSNAIN
+326 GFIVVSNAIS

-343 LGNQKVLKARLSDAV
+343 AGNQKVLKARLSDAV

-386 RDKMERELIIAQYLT
+386 KDKMEREAIIAQYLT

-417 LMNRA
+417 LVGRA
-422 VQIAKADLLSEVVYE
+422 VRIAKADLLSEVVYE
-437 FTELQG
+437 FSELQG

-457 WVALSLKEQYL
+457 LVALSVKEQYL

-497 FSAGKIPS
+497 FSVGKIPS

-528 LKFDLKVDLKNLFEK
+528 LEFDLKADLKNLFEK

-581 ERDIVAII
+581 ERGIVKII

-617 LANINKDRNPNQT
+617 LANINKDRNPDE
-630 SGFSANLFKEP
+630 SSEFSISLFKES
-641 QEHALFKAFNALKT
+641 QEHVLFEAFNAIKT

-675 EEYFKSVLVMDKDLE
+675 EEYFKSVLVMDKDIE

-697 FLWNVYQSF
+697 FLWGVYQSF

>member
-1 MHSDELLIE
+1 MHSDELLVEIL
-10 VLTEELPAQA
+10 VEELPAQA

-36 QKHAIEV
+36 QKRALEVGKIE
-43 RNETQN
+43 
-49 QNQNQNNI
+49 I
-57 EVFYTPRRLCVLVK
+57 FYTPRRLCLLVK
-71 DFPLFTKET
+71 DFPILTQET

-86 PPIEIA
+86 PPVKIA
-92 CNNKDKAQ
+92 CNHQDKTQ
-100 GLNALGLGFY
+100 GLNELGLGFY
-110 QKLGLKDPKHFQSA
+110 QKLGLKDYQHFQTA

-134 AKTNPKQPTKNLIM
+134 AKIHEKEPTKDLIM

-154 LESLNFGKSMRWGSV
+154 LEGLNFGKSMRWGNV

-189 NNIEI
+189 NDIEV

-205 KAHRQEGFDFIEV
+205 KAHRQEGFDFIQV
-218 HSPREYFEVLEKNH
+218 DSPKAYFEVLEKNH

-240 EEKIL
+240 EAKIL
-245 QEIKELETKHH
+245 QEIKELETKHN

-264 LLDEVIAITEY
+264 LLDEVVAITEY
-275 PSTLLG
+275 PSALLG

-288 KLPSE
+288 KLPGE
-293 IIITSMKE
+293 IITTSMKE
-301 NQRYFATFNQ
+301 NQRYFAAFNQ
-311 ESQKEGQKEDQKLHN
+311 KSQESPTLHN

-343 LGNQKVLKARLSDAV
+343 AGNQKVLKARLSDAV

-386 RDKMERELIIAQYLT
+386 KDKMEREAIIAQYLT

-407 LNMPLEKALE
+407 LNMSLEKALE
-417 LMNRA
+417 LVGRA
-422 VQIAKADLLSEVVYE
+422 VRIAKADLLSEVVYE
-437 FTELQG
+437 FSELQG

-457 WVALSLKEQYL
+457 LVALSVKEQYL

-497 FSAGKIPS
+497 FSVGKIPS

-528 LKFDLKVDLKNLFEK
+528 LGFDLKADLKNLFEK

-548 SFDLEILEKFL
+548 SFDLEVLEKFL

-581 ERDIVAII
+581 ERDIVKII

-617 LANINKDRNPNQT
+617 LANINKDRNPNE
-630 SGFSANLFKEP
+630 SSEFSISLFKEL
-641 QEHALFKAFNALKT
+641 QEHALFEAFNAIKT

-669 GLHAPL
+669 GLHTPL
-675 EEYFKSVLVMDKDLE
+675 EEYFKSVLVMDKDIE

-697 FLWNVYQSF
+697 FLWGVYQSF

>member
-1 MHSDELLIE
+1 MHSDELLVEIL
-10 VLTEELPAQA
+10 VEELPAQA

-36 QKHAIEV
+36 NKHALEV
-43 RNETQN
+43 G
-49 QNQNQNNI
+49 NI
-57 EVFYTPRRLCVLVK
+57 EIFYTPRRLCLLIK
-71 DFPLFTKET
+71 DFPLLTQET

-86 PPIEIA
+86 PPVKIA
-92 CNNKDKAQ
+92 CNNEDKTQ

-110 QKLGLKDPKHFQSA
+110 QKLGLKDHQHFQTA

-134 AKTNPKQPTKNLIM
+134 AKIHAKEPTKDLIM

-154 LESLNFGKSMRWGSV
+154 LEGLNFGKSMRWGSV

-189 NNIEI
+189 NDIEV

-205 KAHRQEGFDFIEV
+205 KVHRQEGFDFIQV
-218 HSPREYFEVLEKNH
+218 DSPKAYFEVLEKNH

-240 EEKIL
+240 EAKIL
-245 QEIKELETKHH
+245 QEIKELETKHC
-256 IIVEIDRD
+256 IIVETDRD
-264 LLDEVIAITEY
+264 LLDEVVAITEY
-275 PSTLLG
+275 PSALLG

-301 NQRYFATFNQ
+301 NQRYFAAFNQ
-311 ESQKEGQKEDQKLHN
+311 KSQESPTLHN

-343 LGNQKVLKARLSDAV
+343 AGNQKVLKARLSDAV

-386 RDKMERELIIAQYLT
+386 KDKMEREAIIAQYLT

-417 LMNRA
+417 LVGRA
-422 VQIAKADLLSEVVYE
+422 VRIAKADLLSEVVYE
-437 FTELQG
+437 FSELQG

-457 WVALSLKEQYL
+457 LVALSVKEQYL

-528 LKFDLKVDLKNLFEK
+528 LEFDLKTDLKSLFEK

-548 SFDLEILEKFL
+548 SFDLEVLEKFL

-581 ERDIVAII
+581 ERDIVRII

-617 LANINKDRNPNQT
+617 LANINKDRNPSES
-630 SGFSANLFKEP
+630 SGFSTSLFKEL
-641 QEHALFKAFNALKT
+641 QEHALFEAFNAIKT
-655 SAFESLDSKIEAYF
+655 SAFKSLDSKIEAYF

-675 EEYFKSVLVMDKDLE
+675 EEYFKSVLVMDKDIE

-697 FLWNVYQSF
+697 FLWSVYQSF

>member
-1 MHSDELLIE
+1 MHSDELLVEIL
-10 VLTEELPAQA
+10 VEELPAQA

-36 QKHAIEV
+36 QKHALEV
-43 RNETQN
+43 G
-49 QNQNQNNI
+49 NI
-57 EVFYTPRRLCVLVK
+57 EIFYTPRRLCLLIK
-71 DFPLFTKET
+71 DFPLLTQET

-86 PPIEIA
+86 PPVKIA
-92 CNNKDKAQ
+92 CNNEDKTQ

-110 QKLGLKDPKHFQSA
+110 QKLGLKDHQHFQTA

-134 AKTNPKQPTKNLIM
+134 AKIHEKEPTKDLIM

-154 LESLNFGKSMRWGSV
+154 LEGLNFGKSMRWGNV

-189 NNIEI
+189 NDIEV

-205 KAHRQEGFDFIEV
+205 KVHRQEGFDFIQV
-218 HSPREYFEVLEKNH
+218 DSPKTYFEVLEKNH

-240 EEKIL
+240 EAKIL
-245 QEIKELETKHH
+245 QEIKELETKHR

-264 LLDEVIAITEY
+264 LLDEVVAITEY
-275 PSTLLG
+275 PSALLG

-293 IIITSMKE
+293 IITTSMKE
-301 NQRYFATFNQ
+301 NQRYFAAFNQ
-311 ESQKEGQKEDQKLHN
+311 KSQESPTLHN

-343 LGNQKVLKARLSDAV
+343 AGNQKVLKARLSDAV

-386 RDKMERELIIAQYLT
+386 KDKMEREAVIAQYLT

-407 LNMPLEKALE
+407 LNMSLEKALE
-417 LMNRA
+417 LVSRA
-422 VQIAKADLLSEVVYE
+422 VRIAKADLLSEVVYE
-437 FTELQG
+437 FSELQG

-457 WVALSLKEQYL
+457 LVALSVKEQYL

-528 LKFDLKVDLKNLFEK
+528 LEFDLKADLKNLFER

-548 SFDLEILEKFL
+548 SFDLEVLEKFL

-581 ERDIVAII
+581 ERDIVKII

-603 NAQKKELLFSAFKR
+603 NAQKKELLFSTFKR
-617 LANINKDRNPNQT
+617 LANINKDRNPNE
-630 SGFSANLFKEP
+630 SSEFSISLFKEL
-641 QEHALFKAFNALKT
+641 QEHALFEAFNAIKT

-675 EEYFKSVLVMDKDLE
+675 EEYFKSVLVMDKDIE

-697 FLWNVYQSF
+697 FLWGVYQSF

>member
-1 MHSDELLIE
+1 MHSDELLVEIL
-10 VLTEELPAQA
+10 VEELPAQA

-36 QKHAIEV
+36 QKHALEV
-43 RNETQN
+43 G
-49 QNQNQNNI
+49 NI
-57 EVFYTPRRLCVLVK
+57 EIFYTPRRLCLLVK
-71 DFPLFTKET
+71 DFPLLTQET

-86 PPIEIA
+86 PPVEIA
-92 CNNKDKAQ
+92 CNNKDKTQ

-110 QKLGLKDPKHFQSA
+110 QKLGLKDHQHFQTA

-134 AKTNPKQPTKNLIM
+134 AKIHAKEPTKDLIM

-154 LESLNFGKSMRWGSV
+154 LEGLNFGKSMRWGSV

-189 NNIEI
+189 NDIEV

-205 KAHRQEGFDFIEV
+205 KVHRQEGFDFIQV
-218 HSPREYFEVLEKNH
+218 DSPKAYFEVLEKNH

-240 EEKIL
+240 EAKIL
-245 QEIKELETKHH
+245 QEIKELETKHR

-264 LLDEVIAITEY
+264 LLDEVVAITEY
-275 PSTLLG
+275 PSALLG

-293 IIITSMKE
+293 IITTSMKE
-301 NQRYFATFNQ
+301 NQRYFAAFNQ
-311 ESQKEGQKEDQKLHN
+311 KSQESPTLHN

-343 LGNQKVLKARLSDAV
+343 TGNQKVLKARLSDAV

-386 RDKMERELIIAQYLT
+386 KDKMEREAIIAQYLT

-417 LMNRA
+417 LIGRA
-422 VQIAKADLLSEVVYE
+422 VRIAKADLLSEVVYE
-437 FTELQG
+437 FSELQG

-457 WVALSLKEQYL
+457 LVALSVKEQYL

-497 FSAGKIPS
+497 FSVGKIPS

-522 IVAHYG
+522 IIAHYG
-528 LKFDLKVDLKNLFEK
+528 LGFDLKADLKNLFEK

-548 SFDLEILEKFL
+548 SFDLEVLEKFL

-581 ERDIVAII
+581 ERDIVKII

-617 LANINKDRNPNQT
+617 LANINKDRNPNE
-630 SGFSANLFKEP
+630 SSEFSISLFKEL
-641 QEHALFKAFNALKT
+641 QEHALFEAFNAIKT

-675 EEYFKSVLVMDKDLE
+675 EEYFKSVLVMDKDIE

-697 FLWNVYQSF
+697 FLWGVYQSF

>member
-1 MHSDELLIE
+1 MHSDELLVEIL
-10 VLTEELPAQA
+10 VEELPAQA

-36 QKHAIEV
+36 QKRALEV
-43 RNETQN
+43 G
-49 QNQNQNNI
+49 NI
-57 EVFYTPRRLCVLVK
+57 EIFYTPRRLCLLVK
-71 DFPLFTKET
+71 DFPLLTQET

-86 PPIEIA
+86 PPVKIA
-92 CNNKDKAQ
+92 CNHQDKTQ
-100 GLNALGLGFY
+100 GLNELGLGFY
-110 QKLGLKDPKHFQSA
+110 QKLGLKDHQHFQTA

-134 AKTNPKQPTKNLIM
+134 AKIHAKEPTKDLIM

-154 LESLNFGKSMRWGSV
+154 LESLNFGKSMRWGNV

-189 NNIEI
+189 NGIEV

-205 KAHRQEGFDFIEV
+205 KAHRQESFDFIQV
-218 HSPREYFEVLEKNH
+218 DSPKAYFEVLEKNH

-240 EEKIL
+240 EAKIL
-245 QEIKELETKHH
+245 KEIKELETKHN

-264 LLDEVIAITEY
+264 LLDEVVAITEY
-275 PSTLLG
+275 PSALLG

-293 IIITSMKE
+293 IITTSMKE
-301 NQRYFATFNQ
+301 NQRYFAAFNQ
-311 ESQKEGQKEDQKLHN
+311 KSQESPTLHN

-343 LGNQKVLKARLSDAV
+343 AGNQKVLKARLSDAV

-386 RDKMERELIIAQYLT
+386 KDKMEREAIIAQYLT

-417 LMNRA
+417 LVSRA
-422 VQIAKADLLSEVVYE
+422 VRIAKADLLSEVVYE
-437 FTELQG
+437 FSELQG

-457 WVALSLKEQYL
+457 LVALSVKEQYL
-468 PASENAPLPSSVF
+468 PTSENAPLPSSVF

-497 FSAGKIPS
+497 FSVGKIPS

-528 LKFDLKVDLKNLFEK
+528 LGFDLKADLKNLFEK

-548 SFDLEILEKFL
+548 SFDLEVLEKFL

-581 ERDIVAII
+581 ERDIVKII

-617 LANINKDRNPNQT
+617 LANINKDRNPNE
-630 SGFSANLFKEP
+630 SSEFSISLFKES
-641 QEHALFKAFNALKT
+641 QEHALFEAFNAIKT
-655 SAFESLDSKIEAYF
+655 SAFEGLDSKIEAYF

-675 EEYFKSVLVMDKDLE
+675 EEYFKSVLVMDKDIE

-697 FLWNVYQSF
+697 FLWGVYQSF

>member
-1 MHSDELLIE
+1 MHSDELLVEIL
-10 VLTEELPAQA
+10 VEELPAQA

-36 QKHAIEV
+36 QKRALEV
-43 RNETQN
+43 G
-49 QNQNQNNI
+49 NI
-57 EVFYTPRRLCVLVK
+57 EIFYTPRRLCLFIK
-71 DFPLFTKET
+71 DFPLLTQET

-86 PPIEIA
+86 PPVKIA
-92 CNNKDKAQ
+92 CNNEDKTQ

-110 QKLGLKDPKHFQSA
+110 QKLGLKDHQHFQTE

-134 AKTNPKQPTKNLIM
+134 AKIHEKEPTKDLIM
-148 PIVLEF
+148 PVVLEF
-154 LESLNFGKSMRWGSV
+154 LEGLNFGKSMRWGNV

-189 NNIEI
+189 NDIEV

-205 KAHRQEGFDFIEV
+205 KVHRQEGFDFIQV
-218 HSPREYFEVLEKNH
+218 DSPKMYFEVLEKNH

-240 EEKIL
+240 EAKIL
-245 QEIKELETKHH
+245 QEIKDLETKHH
-256 IIVEIDRD
+256 IIVETDRD
-264 LLDEVIAITEY
+264 LLDEVVAITEY
-275 PSTLLG
+275 PSALLG
-281 EFDKAFL
+281 EFNKAFL

-301 NQRYFATFNQ
+301 NQRYFATFCQKSQ
-311 ESQKEGQKEDQKLHN
+311 ECPTLHN

-343 LGNQKVLKARLSDAV
+343 AGNQKVLKARLSDAV

-386 RDKMERELIIAQYLT
+386 KDKMEREAIIAQYLT

-417 LMNRA
+417 LIGRA
-422 VQIAKADLLSEVVYE
+422 VKIAKADLLSEVVYE
-437 FTELQG
+437 FSELQG

-457 WVALSLKEQYL
+457 LVALSVKEQYL

-522 IVAHYG
+522 IIAHYG
-528 LKFDLKVDLKNLFEK
+528 LEFDLKADLKNLFEK

-559 LERFN
+559 LERFH
-564 NLIDCNPSII
+564 NLIDCNLSII

-581 ERDIVAII
+581 ERDIVKII

-617 LANINKDRNPNQT
+617 LANINKDRNPNESSEFST
-630 SGFSANLFKEP
+630 SLFKEP
-641 QEHALFKAFNALKT
+641 KEHALFEAFNAIKT
-655 SAFESLDSKIEAYF
+655 SAFEGLDSKIEAYF

-675 EEYFKSVLVMDKDLE
+675 EEYFKSVLVMDKDIE

-697 FLWNVYQSF
+697 FLWGVYQSF

>member
-1 MHSDELLIE
+1 MHSDELLVEIL
-10 VLTEELPAQA
+10 VEELPAQA

-36 QKHAIEV
+36 QKRALEV
-43 RNETQN
+43 G
-49 QNQNQNNI
+49 NI
-57 EVFYTPRRLCVLVK
+57 EIFYTPRRLCLLVK
-71 DFPLFTKET
+71 DFPLLTQET

-86 PPIEIA
+86 PPVKIA
-92 CNNKDKAQ
+92 CNHQDKTQ

-110 QKLGLKDPKHFQSA
+110 QKLGLKDHQHFQTA

-134 AKTNPKQPTKNLIM
+134 AKIRAKEPTKDLIM

-154 LESLNFGKSMRWGSV
+154 LEGLNFGKSMRWGNV

-189 NNIEI
+189 NGIEV

-205 KAHRQEGFDFIEV
+205 KAHRQEGFDFIQV
-218 HSPREYFEVLEKNH
+218 DSPKAYFEVLEKNH

-240 EEKIL
+240 EAKIL
-245 QEIKELETKHH
+245 QEIKELETKHN

-264 LLDEVIAITEY
+264 LLDEVVAITEY
-275 PSTLLG
+275 PSALLG

-288 KLPSE
+288 KLPTE
-293 IIITSMKE
+293 IITTSMKE

-311 ESQKEGQKEDQKLHN
+311 KSQESPTLHN

-343 LGNQKVLKARLSDAV
+343 AGNQKVLKARLSDAV

-386 RDKMERELIIAQYLT
+386 KDKMEREAIIAQYLT
-401 QKYASS
+401 QKYAPS
-407 LNMPLEKALE
+407 LNMSLEKALE
-417 LMNRA
+417 LVSRA
-422 VQIAKADLLSEVVYE
+422 VRIAKADLLSEVVYE
-437 FTELQG
+437 FSELQG

-457 WVALSLKEQYL
+457 LVALSVKEQYL

-497 FSAGKIPS
+497 FSVGKIPS

-522 IVAHYG
+522 IIAHYG
-528 LKFDLKVDLKNLFEK
+528 LEFDLKADLKNLFEK

-548 SFDLEILEKFL
+548 SFDLEVLEKFL

-581 ERDIVAII
+581 ERDIVKII

-617 LANINKDRNPNQT
+617 LANINKDRNPNE
-630 SGFSANLFKEP
+630 SSEFSISLFKEL
-641 QEHALFKAFNALKT
+641 QEHALFEAFNAIKT

-669 GLHAPL
+669 GLYTPL
-675 EEYFKSVLVMDKDLE
+675 EEYFKSVLVMDKDIE

-697 FLWNVYQSF
+697 FLWGVYQSF

>member
-1 MHSDELLIE
+1 MHSDELLVEIL
-10 VLTEELPAQA
+10 VEELPAQA

-36 QKHAIEV
+36 SKHALEV
-43 RNETQN
+43 G
-49 QNQNQNNI
+49 NI
-57 EVFYTPRRLCVLVK
+57 EIFYTPRRLCLLVK
-71 DFPLFTKET
+71 DFPLLTQET

-86 PPIEIA
+86 PPVKIA
-92 CNNKDKAQ
+92 CNHQDKTQ
-100 GLNALGLGFY
+100 GLNELGLGFY
-110 QKLGLKDPKHFQSA
+110 QKLGLKDHQHFQTA

-134 AKTNPKQPTKNLIM
+134 AKIHAKEPTKDLIM

-154 LESLNFGKSMRWGSV
+154 LEGLNFGKSMRWGSV

-189 NNIEI
+189 NDIEV

-205 KAHRQEGFDFIEV
+205 KAHRQEGFDFIRV
-218 HSPREYFEVLEKNH
+218 DSPKAYFEVLEKNH

-240 EEKIL
+240 EAKIL
-245 QEIKELETKHH
+245 QEIKELETKHR

-264 LLDEVIAITEY
+264 LLDEVVAITEY

-293 IIITSMKE
+293 IITTSMKE
-301 NQRYFATFNQ
+301 NQRYFAAFNQ
-311 ESQKEGQKEDQKLHN
+311 KSQESPTLHN

-343 LGNQKVLKARLSDAV
+343 AGNQKVLKARLSDAV

-386 RDKMERELIIAQYLT
+386 KDKMEREAIIAQYLT

-407 LNMPLEKALE
+407 FNMPLEKALE
-417 LMNRA
+417 LIGRA
-422 VQIAKADLLSEVVYE
+422 VRIAKADLLSEVVYE
-437 FTELQG
+437 FSELQG

-457 WVALSLKEQYL
+457 LVALSVKEQYL

-497 FSAGKIPS
+497 FSVGKIPS

-522 IVAHYG
+522 IIAHYG
-528 LKFDLKVDLKNLFEK
+528 LGFDLKADLKNLFEK

-548 SFDLEILEKFL
+548 SFDLEVLEKFL

-581 ERDIVAII
+581 ERDIVKII

-603 NAQKKELLFSAFKR
+603 NAQKKELLFNAFKR
-617 LANINKDRNPNQT
+617 LANINKDRNPNE
-630 SGFSANLFKEP
+630 SSEFSISLFKEL
-641 QEHALFKAFNALKT
+641 QEHALFEAFNAIKT

-675 EEYFKSVLVMDKDLE
+675 EEYFKSVLVMDKDIE

-697 FLWNVYQSF
+697 FLWGVYQSF

>member
-1 MHSDELLIE
+1 MHSDELLVEIL
-10 VLTEELPAQA
+10 VEELPAQA

-36 QKHAIEV
+36 QKCALEV
-43 RNETQN
+43 G
-49 QNQNQNNI
+49 NI
-57 EVFYTPRRLCVLVK
+57 EIFYTPRRLCLLVK
-71 DFPLFTKET
+71 DFPLLTQET

-86 PPIEIA
+86 PPVKIA
-92 CNNKDKAQ
+92 CNNEDKTQ

-110 QKLGLKDPKHFQSA
+110 QKLGLKDHQHFQTA

-134 AKTNPKQPTKNLIM
+134 AKIHAKEPTKDLIM

-154 LESLNFGKSMRWGSV
+154 LEGLNFGKSMRWGNV

-189 NNIEI
+189 NGIEV

-205 KAHRQEGFDFIEV
+205 KAHRQEGFNFIQV
-218 HSPREYFEVLEKNH
+218 DSPKAYFEVLEKNH

-240 EEKIL
+240 KAKIL
-245 QEIKELETKHH
+245 QEIKELETKHN

-264 LLDEVIAITEY
+264 LLDEVVAITEY
-275 PSTLLG
+275 PSALLG

-293 IIITSMKE
+293 IITTSMKE
-301 NQRYFATFNQ
+301 NQRYFAVF
-311 ESQKEGQKEDQKLHN
+311 SQKEESPTLHN

-343 LGNQKVLKARLSDAV
+343 AGNQKVLKARLSDAV

-386 RDKMERELIIAQYLT
+386 KDKMEREAIIAQYLT
-401 QKYASS
+401 QKYAPS

-417 LMNRA
+417 LISRA
-422 VQIAKADLLSEVVYE
+422 VRIAKADLLSEVVYE
-437 FTELQG
+437 FSELQG

-457 WVALSLKEQYL
+457 LVALSVKEQYL

-497 FSAGKIPS
+497 FSVGKIPS

-528 LKFDLKVDLKNLFEK
+528 LGFDLKADLKNLFEK

-548 SFDLEILEKFL
+548 SFDLEVLEKFL

-581 ERDIVAII
+581 ERDIVKII

-603 NAQKKELLFSAFKR
+603 NAQKKELLFSTFKR
-617 LANINKDRNPNQT
+617 LANINKNRNPNE
-630 SGFSANLFKEP
+630 SSEFSINLFKEL
-641 QEHALFKAFNALKT
+641 QEHALFEAFNAIKT
-655 SAFESLDSKIEAYF
+655 NAFESLDSKIEAYF

-675 EEYFKSVLVMDKDLE
+675 EEYFKSVLVMDKDIE

-697 FLWNVYQSF
+697 FLWGVYQSF

>member
-1 MHSDELLIE
+1 MHSDELLVEIL
-10 VLTEELPAQA
+10 VEELPAQA

-36 QKHAIEV
+36 QKRALEV
-43 RNETQN
+43 G
-49 QNQNQNNI
+49 NI
-57 EVFYTPRRLCVLVK
+57 EIFYTPRRLCLLVK
-71 DFPLFTKET
+71 DFPLLTQET

-86 PPIEIA
+86 PPVKIA
-92 CNNKDKAQ
+92 CNHQDKTQ
-100 GLNALGLGFY
+100 GLNELGLGFY
-110 QKLGLKDPKHFQSA
+110 QKLGLKDHQHFQTA

-134 AKTNPKQPTKNLIM
+134 AKIHAKEPTKDLIM

-154 LESLNFGKSMRWGSV
+154 LEGLNFGKSMRWGNV

-189 NNIEI
+189 NDIEV

-205 KAHRQEGFDFIEV
+205 KAHRQEGFDFIQV
-218 HSPREYFEVLEKNH
+218 DSPKAYFEVLEKNH

-240 EEKIL
+240 EAKIL
-245 QEIKELETKHH
+245 QEIKELETKHR

-264 LLDEVIAITEY
+264 LLDEVVAITEY
-275 PSTLLG
+275 PSALLG

-293 IIITSMKE
+293 IITTSMKE
-301 NQRYFATFNQ
+301 NQRYFAAFNQ
-311 ESQKEGQKEDQKLHN
+311 KSQESPTLHN

-343 LGNQKVLKARLSDAV
+343 AGNQKVLKARLSDAV

-386 RDKMERELIIAQYLT
+386 KDKMEREAIIAEYLT
-401 QKYASS
+401 QKYAPS

-417 LMNRA
+417 LVGRA
-422 VQIAKADLLSEVVYE
+422 VRIAKADLLSEVVYE
-437 FTELQG
+437 FSELQG

-457 WVALSLKEQYL
+457 LVALSVKEQYL
-468 PASENAPLPSSVF
+468 PASESAPLPSSVF

-497 FSAGKIPS
+497 FSVGKIPS

-522 IVAHYG
+522 IIAHYG
-528 LKFDLKVDLKNLFEK
+528 LEFDLKADLKNLFER

-548 SFDLEILEKFL
+548 SFDLEVLEKFL

-581 ERDIVAII
+581 ERDIVKII

-617 LANINKDRNPNQT
+617 LANINKDRNPNE
-630 SGFSANLFKEP
+630 SSEFSISLFKEL
-641 QEHALFKAFNALKT
+641 QEHALFEAFNAIKT

-675 EEYFKSVLVMDKDLE
+675 EEYFKSVLVMDKDIE

-697 FLWNVYQSF
+697 FLWGVYQSF

>member
-1 MHSDELLIE
+1 MHSDELLVEIL
-10 VLTEELPAQA
+10 VEELPAQA

-36 QKHAIEV
+36 QKHALEV
-43 RNETQN
+43 G
-49 QNQNQNNI
+49 NI
-57 EVFYTPRRLCVLVK
+57 EIFYTPRRLCLLVK
-71 DFPLFTKET
+71 DFPLLTQET

-86 PPIEIA
+86 PPVKIA
-92 CNNKDKAQ
+92 CNHQDKTQ

-110 QKLGLKDPKHFQSA
+110 QKLGLKDHQHFQTA

-134 AKTNPKQPTKNLIM
+134 AKIHAKELTKDLIM

-154 LESLNFGKSMRWGSV
+154 LEGLNFGKSMRWGNV

-189 NNIEI
+189 NDIEV

-205 KAHRQEGFDFIEV
+205 KAHRQEGFDFIQV
-218 HSPREYFEVLEKNH
+218 DSPKAYFEVLEKNH

-240 EEKIL
+240 EAKIL
-245 QEIKELETKHH
+245 QEIKELETKHR

-264 LLDEVIAITEY
+264 LLDEVVAITEY
-275 PSTLLG
+275 PSALLG

-293 IIITSMKE
+293 IITTSMKE
-301 NQRYFATFNQ
+301 NQRYFAAFNQ
-311 ESQKEGQKEDQKLHN
+311 KSQESPTLHN

-343 LGNQKVLKARLSDAV
+343 AGNQKVLKARLSDAF

-386 RDKMERELIIAQYLT
+386 KDKMEREAIIAQYLT

-417 LMNRA
+417 LIGRA
-422 VQIAKADLLSEVVYE
+422 VRIAKADLLSEVVYE
-437 FTELQG
+437 FSELQG

-457 WVALSLKEQYL
+457 LVALSVKEQYL

-497 FSAGKIPS
+497 FSVGKIPS

-522 IVAHYG
+522 TIAHYG
-528 LKFDLKVDLKNLFEK
+528 LGFDLKADLKNLFEK

-581 ERDIVAII
+581 ERDIVKII

-617 LANINKDRNPNQT
+617 LANINKDRNPNE
-630 SGFSANLFKEP
+630 SSEFSISLFKES
-641 QEHALFKAFNALKT
+641 QEHALFEAFKAIKT

-669 GLHAPL
+669 GLYAPL
-675 EEYFKSVLVMDKDLE
+675 EEYFKSVLVMDKDIE

-697 FLWNVYQSF
+697 FLWSVYQSF

>member
-1 MHSDELLIE
+1 MHSDELLVEIL
-10 VLTEELPAQA
+10 VEELPAQA

-36 QKHAIEV
+36 SKRALEVGKIE
-43 RNETQN
+43 
-49 QNQNQNNI
+49 I
-57 EVFYTPRRLCVLVK
+57 FYTPRRLCLLIK
-71 DFPLFTKET
+71 DFPLLTQET

-86 PPIEIA
+86 PPVKIA
-92 CNNKDKAQ
+92 CNHQDKTQ
-100 GLNALGLGFY
+100 GLNELGLGFY
-110 QKLGLKDPKHFQSA
+110 QKLGLKDHQHFQTA

-134 AKTNPKQPTKNLIM
+134 AKIHEKEPTKDLIM

-154 LESLNFGKSMRWGSV
+154 LEGLNFGKFMRWGSV

-189 NNIEI
+189 NDIEV

-205 KAHRQEGFDFIEV
+205 KAHRQEGFDFIQV
-218 HSPREYFEVLEKNH
+218 DSPKAYFEVLEKNH

-240 EEKIL
+240 EAKIL
-245 QEIKELETKHH
+245 QEIKDLETKHR

-264 LLDEVIAITEY
+264 LLDEVVAITEY
-275 PSTLLG
+275 PSALLG

-301 NQRYFATFNQ
+301 NQRYFAVFDQKSQ
-311 ESQKEGQKEDQKLHN
+311 ESPTLHN
-326 GFIVVSNAIN
+326 GFIVVSNAIS

-343 LGNQKVLKARLSDAV
+343 AGNQKVLKARLSDAV

-386 RDKMERELIIAQYLT
+386 KDKMEREAIIAQYLT

-407 LNMPLEKALE
+407 LNMPLDNALE
-417 LMNRA
+417 LVGRA
-422 VQIAKADLLSEVVYE
+422 VRIAKADLLSEVVYE
-437 FTELQG
+437 FSELQG

-457 WVALSLKEQYL
+457 LVALSVKEQYL

-497 FSAGKIPS
+497 FSVGKIPS

-528 LKFDLKVDLKNLFEK
+528 LEFDLKADLKNLFEK

-548 SFDLEILEKFL
+548 SFDLEVLEKFL

-581 ERDIVAII
+581 ERGIVKII

-617 LANINKDRNPNQT
+617 LANINKDRNPNE
-630 SGFSANLFKEP
+630 SSEFSISLFKEL
-641 QEHALFKAFNALKT
+641 QEHALFEAFNAIKT

-675 EEYFKSVLVMDKDLE
+675 EEYFKSVLVMDKDIE

-697 FLWNVYQSF
+697 FLWGVYQSF

>member
-1 MHSDELLIE
+1 MHSDELLVEIL
-10 VLTEELPAQA
+10 VEELPAQA

-30 KLHALF
+30 KLHILFNKRALE
-36 QKHAIEV
+36 AG
-43 RNETQN
+43 
-49 QNQNQNNI
+49 NI
-57 EVFYTPRRLCVLVK
+57 EVFYTPRRLCLFIK
-71 DFPLFTKET
+71 DFPLLTQET

-86 PPIEIA
+86 PPIKIA
-92 CNNKDKAQ
+92 CNHQDKAQ

-110 QKLGLKDPKHFQSA
+110 QKLGLKDPKHFQTA

-134 AKTNPKQPTKNLIM
+134 AKIHAKEPTKDLIM

-154 LESLNFGKSMRWGSV
+154 LEGLNFGKSMRWGNV

-182 LFNGENF
+182 LFNGEDF
-189 NNIEI
+189 NDIEV

-205 KAHRQEGFDFIEV
+205 KAHRQEGFDFIQV
-218 HSPREYFEVLEKNH
+218 DSPKAYFEVLEKNH

-240 EEKIL
+240 EAKIL
-245 QEIKELETKHH
+245 QEIKELETKHR

-264 LLDEVIAITEY
+264 LLDEVVAITEY
-275 PSTLLG
+275 PSALLG

-293 IIITSMKE
+293 IITTSMKE
-301 NQRYFATFNQ
+301 NQRYFAVFNQ
-311 ESQKEGQKEDQKLHN
+311 KSQESPTLHN
-326 GFIVVSNAIN
+326 GFIVVSNAIS

-343 LGNQKVLKARLSDAV
+343 AGNQKVLKARLSDAV

-386 RDKMERELIIAQYLT
+386 KDKMEREAIIAQYLT

-417 LMNRA
+417 LVGRA
-422 VQIAKADLLSEVVYE
+422 VRIAKADLLSEVVYE
-437 FTELQG
+437 FSELQG

-457 WVALSLKEQYL
+457 LVALSVKEQYL

-497 FSAGKIPS
+497 FSVGKIPS

-522 IVAHYG
+522 IVVHYG
-528 LKFDLKVDLKNLFEK
+528 LEFDLKADLKNLFEK

-548 SFDLEILEKFL
+548 SFDLEVLEKFL

-581 ERDIVAII
+581 ERGIVKII

-617 LANINKDRNPNQT
+617 LANINKDRNPNE
-630 SGFSANLFKEP
+630 SSEFFISLFKES
-641 QEHALFKAFNALKT
+641 QEHALFEAFNAIKT

-669 GLHAPL
+669 GLHTPL
-675 EEYFKSVLVMDKDLE
+675 EEYFKSVLVMDKDIE

-697 FLWNVYQSF
+697 FLWGVYQSF

>member
-1 MHSDELLIE
+1 MHSDELLVEIL
-10 VLTEELPAQA
+10 VEELPAQA

-36 QKHAIEV
+36 QKRALEV
-43 RNETQN
+43 G
-49 QNQNQNNI
+49 NI
-57 EVFYTPRRLCVLVK
+57 EIFYTPRRLCLLVK
-71 DFPLFTKET
+71 DFPLLTQET

-86 PPIEIA
+86 PPVKIA
-92 CNNKDKAQ
+92 CNHQDKTQ

-110 QKLGLKDPKHFQSA
+110 QKLGLKDHQHFQTA

-134 AKTNPKQPTKNLIM
+134 AKIHAKEPTKDLIM

-154 LESLNFGKSMRWGSV
+154 LEGLNFGKSMRWGNV

-189 NNIEI
+189 NDIEV

-205 KAHRQEGFDFIEV
+205 KAHRQEGFDFIQV
-218 HSPREYFEVLEKNH
+218 DSPKAYFEVLEKNH

-240 EEKIL
+240 EAKIL
-245 QEIKELETKHH
+245 QEIKELETKHN

-264 LLDEVIAITEY
+264 LLDEVVAITEY
-275 PSTLLG
+275 PSALLG

-293 IIITSMKE
+293 IITTSMKE
-301 NQRYFATFNQ
+301 NQRYFAAFNQ
-311 ESQKEGQKEDQKLHN
+311 KSQESPTLHN

-343 LGNQKVLKARLSDAV
+343 AGNQKVLKARLSDAV

-386 RDKMERELIIAQYLT
+386 KDKMEREAVIAQYLM

-407 LNMPLEKALE
+407 LNMSLEKALE
-417 LMNRA
+417 LVGRA
-422 VQIAKADLLSEVVYE
+422 VRIAKADLLSEVVYE
-437 FTELQG
+437 FSELQG

-457 WVALSLKEQYL
+457 LVALSVKEQYL

-497 FSAGKIPS
+497 FSVGKIPS

-522 IVAHYG
+522 IVAHYELG
-528 LKFDLKVDLKNLFEK
+528 FDLKADLKNLFEK

-581 ERDIVAII
+581 ERDIVKII

-617 LANINKDRNPNQT
+617 LANINKDRNPNE
-630 SGFSANLFKEP
+630 SSEFFISLFKEL
-641 QEHALFKAFNALKT
+641 QEHALFEAFNVIKT

-675 EEYFKSVLVMDKDLE
+675 EEYFKSVLVMDKDIE

-697 FLWNVYQSF
+697 FLWSVYQSF

>member
-1 MHSDELLIE
+1 MHSDELLVEIL
-10 VLTEELPAQA
+10 VEELPAQA

-36 QKHAIEV
+36 QKRTLEV
-43 RNETQN
+43 G
-49 QNQNQNNI
+49 NI
-57 EVFYTPRRLCVLVK
+57 EIFYTPRRLCLLVK
-71 DFPLFTKET
+71 DFPLLTQET

-86 PPIEIA
+86 PPVKIA
-92 CNNKDKAQ
+92 CNHQDKTQ

-110 QKLGLKDPKHFQSA
+110 QKLGLKDHQHFQTA

-134 AKTNPKQPTKNLIM
+134 AKIHAKEPTKDLIM

-154 LESLNFGKSMRWGSV
+154 LEGLNFGKSMRWGSV

-189 NNIEI
+189 NDIEV

-205 KAHRQEGFDFIEV
+205 KAHRQEGFDFIQV
-218 HSPREYFEVLEKNH
+218 DSPKAYFEVLEKNH

-240 EEKIL
+240 EAKIL
-245 QEIKELETKHH
+245 QEIKELETKHR

-264 LLDEVIAITEY
+264 LLDEVVAITEY
-275 PSTLLG
+275 PSALLG

-301 NQRYFATFNQ
+301 NQRYFAAFNQ
-311 ESQKEGQKEDQKLHN
+311 KSQESPTLHN
-326 GFIVVSNAIN
+326 GFIVVSNAIS

-343 LGNQKVLKARLSDAV
+343 AGNQKVLKARLSDAV

-386 RDKMERELIIAQYLT
+386 KDKMEREAIIAQYLT

-417 LMNRA
+417 LIGRA
-422 VQIAKADLLSEVVYE
+422 VRIAKADLLSEVVYE
-437 FTELQG
+437 FSELQG

-457 WVALSLKEQYL
+457 LVALSVKEQYL

-497 FSAGKIPS
+497 FSVGKIPS

-522 IVAHYG
+522 IIAYYG
-528 LKFDLKVDLKNLFEK
+528 LGFDLKADLKNLFER

-548 SFDLEILEKFL
+548 SFDLEVLEKFL

-581 ERDIVAII
+581 ERDIVKII
-589 QKVKAL
+589 EKVKAL

-617 LANINKDRNPNQT
+617 LANINKDRNPNE
-630 SGFSANLFKEP
+630 SSEFSISLFKEL
-641 QEHALFKAFNALKT
+641 QEHALFEAFNAIKT

-675 EEYFKSVLVMDKDLE
+675 EEYFKSVLVMDKDVE

-697 FLWNVYQSF
+697 FLWSVYQSF

>member
-1 MHSDELLIE
+1 MHSDELLVEIL
-10 VLTEELPAQA
+10 VEELPAQA
-20 LLNEYKEMPK
+20 LLNEYEEMPK

-36 QKHAIEV
+36 QKRALEV
-43 RNETQN
+43 G
-49 QNQNQNNI
+49 NI
-57 EVFYTPRRLCVLVK
+57 EIFYTPRRLCLLVK
-71 DFPLFTKET
+71 DFPLLTQET

-86 PPIEIA
+86 PPIKIA
-92 CNNKDKAQ
+92 CNHQDKTQ

-110 QKLGLKDPKHFQSA
+110 QKLGLKDHQHFQTA

-134 AKTNPKQPTKNLIM
+134 AKIHAKEPTKDLIM

-154 LESLNFGKSMRWGSV
+154 LEGLNFGKSMRWGNV

-189 NNIEI
+189 NDIEV

-205 KAHRQEGFDFIEV
+205 KAHRQEGFDFIQV
-218 HSPREYFEVLEKNH
+218 DSPKAYFEVLEKKH

-240 EEKIL
+240 EAKIL
-245 QEIKELETKHH
+245 QEIKELETKHR

-264 LLDEVIAITEY
+264 LLDEVVAITEY
-275 PSTLLG
+275 PSALLG

-293 IIITSMKE
+293 IITTSMKE
-301 NQRYFATFNQ
+301 NQRYFAAFNQ
-311 ESQKEGQKEDQKLHN
+311 KSQEGLALHN

-343 LGNQKVLKARLSDAV
+343 AGNQKVLKARLSDAV

-386 RDKMERELIIAQYLT
+386 KDKMEREAIIAQYLT

-417 LMNRA
+417 LIGRA
-422 VQIAKADLLSEVVYE
+422 VRIAKADLLSEVVYE
-437 FTELQG
+437 FSELQG

-457 WVALSLKEQYL
+457 LVALSVKEQYL

-497 FSAGKIPS
+497 FSVGKIPS

-522 IVAHYG
+522 IVVHYG
-528 LKFDLKVDLKNLFEK
+528 LGFDLKADLKNLFEK

-548 SFDLEILEKFL
+548 SFDLEVLEKFL

-581 ERDIVAII
+581 ERDIVKII

-617 LANINKDRNPNQT
+617 LANINKDRNPNE
-630 SGFSANLFKEP
+630 SSEFFISLFKES
-641 QEHALFKAFNALKT
+641 QEHALFEAFNVIKT

-675 EEYFKSVLVMDKDLE
+675 EEYFKSVLVMDKDIE

-697 FLWNVYQSF
+697 FLWSVYQSF

>member
-1 MHSDELLIE
+1 MHSDELLVEIL
-10 VLTEELPAQA
+10 VEELPAQA

-36 QKHAIEV
+36 QKHALEV
-43 RNETQN
+43 G
-49 QNQNQNNI
+49 NI
-57 EVFYTPRRLCVLVK
+57 EIFYTPRRLCLLVK
-71 DFPLFTKET
+71 DFPLLTQET

-86 PPIEIA
+86 PPVKIA
-92 CNNKDKAQ
+92 CNHQDKTQ
-100 GLNALGLGFY
+100 GLNELGLGFY
-110 QKLGLKDPKHFQSA
+110 QKLGLKDHQHFQTA
-124 FKNNKEVLYH
+124 FKNNKEVLYYAKIH
-134 AKTNPKQPTKNLIM
+134 AKEPTKDLIM

-154 LESLNFGKSMRWGSV
+154 LEGLNFGKSMRWGNV

-189 NNIEI
+189 NDIEV

-205 KAHRQEGFDFIEV
+205 KVHRQEGFDFIQV
-218 HSPREYFEVLEKNH
+218 DSPKAYFEVLEKNH

-240 EEKIL
+240 EAKIL
-245 QEIKELETKHH
+245 QEIKELEIKHN

-264 LLDEVIAITEY
+264 LLDEVVAITEY
-275 PSTLLG
+275 PSALLG

-311 ESQKEGQKEDQKLHN
+311 KSQESPTLHN
-326 GFIVVSNAIN
+326 GFIVVSNAIS

-343 LGNQKVLKARLSDAV
+343 AGNQKVLKARLSDAV

-386 RDKMERELIIAQYLT
+386 KDKMEREAIIAQYLT
-401 QKYASS
+401 QKYAPS

-417 LMNRA
+417 LVSRA
-422 VQIAKADLLSEVVYE
+422 VRIAKADLLSEVVYE
-437 FTELQG
+437 FSELQG

-457 WVALSLKEQYL
+457 LVALSVKEQYL

-528 LKFDLKVDLKNLFEK
+528 LEFDLKADLKNLFEK

-548 SFDLEILEKFL
+548 SFDLEVLEKFL

-581 ERDIVAII
+581 ERGIVKII

-617 LANINKDRNPNQT
+617 LANINKDRNPNE
-630 SGFSANLFKEP
+630 SSEFSISLFKEL
-641 QEHALFKAFNALKT
+641 QEHALFEAFNAIKT
-655 SAFESLDSKIEAYF
+655 SVFESLDSKIEAYF

-675 EEYFKSVLVMDKDLE
+675 EEYFKSVLVMDKDIE

-697 FLWNVYQSF
+697 FLWGVYQSF

>member
-1 MHSDELLIE
+1 MHSDELLVEIL
-10 VLTEELPAQA
+10 VEELPAQA

-36 QKHAIEV
+36 QKRALEV
-43 RNETQN
+43 G
-49 QNQNQNNI
+49 NI
-57 EVFYTPRRLCVLVK
+57 EIFYTPRRLCLLVK
-71 DFPLFTKET
+71 DFPLLTQEI

-86 PPIEIA
+86 PPVKIA
-92 CNNKDKAQ
+92 CNHQDKTQ
-100 GLNALGLGFY
+100 GLNELGLGFY
-110 QKLGLKDPKHFQSA
+110 QKLGLKDHQHFQTA

-134 AKTNPKQPTKNLIM
+134 AKIHAKEPTKDLIM

-154 LESLNFGKSMRWGSV
+154 LEGLNFGKSMRWGSV

-189 NNIEI
+189 NDIEV

-205 KAHRQEGFDFIEV
+205 KVHRQEGFDFIQV
-218 HSPREYFEVLEKNH
+218 DSSKAYFEVLEKKH

-240 EEKIL
+240 EAKIL
-245 QEIKELETKHH
+245 QEIKELETKHN

-264 LLDEVIAITEY
+264 LLDEVVAITEY
-275 PSTLLG
+275 PSALLG

-293 IIITSMKE
+293 IITTSMKE
-301 NQRYFATFNQ
+301 NQRYFAAFNQ
-311 ESQKEGQKEDQKLHN
+311 KSQESPTLHN

-343 LGNQKVLKARLSDAV
+343 AGNQKVLKARLSDAV

-386 RDKMERELIIAQYLT
+386 KDKMEREAIIAEYLT

-407 LNMPLEKALE
+407 LNMSLEKALE
-417 LMNRA
+417 LVGRA
-422 VQIAKADLLSEVVYE
+422 VRIAKADLLSEVVYE
-437 FTELQG
+437 FSELQG

-457 WVALSLKEQYL
+457 LVALSVKEQYL
-468 PASENAPLPSSVF
+468 PASENASLPSSVF

-497 FSAGKIPS
+497 FSVGKIPS

-528 LKFDLKVDLKNLFEK
+528 LGFDLKADLKNLFEK

-548 SFDLEILEKFL
+548 SFDLEVLEKFL

-581 ERDIVAII
+581 ERDIVKII

-617 LANINKDRNPNQT
+617 LANINKDRNPNE
-630 SGFSANLFKEP
+630 SSEFFISLFKES
-641 QEHALFKAFNALKT
+641 QEHALFEAFNAIKT

-675 EEYFKSVLVMDKDLE
+675 EEYFKSVLVMDKDIE

-697 FLWNVYQSF
+697 FLWGVYQSF

>member
-1 MHSDELLIE
+1 MHSDELLVEIL
-10 VLTEELPAQA
+10 VEELPAQA

-36 QKHAIEV
+36 QKHALEV
-43 RNETQN
+43 G
-49 QNQNQNNI
+49 NI
-57 EVFYTPRRLCVLVK
+57 EIFYTPRRLCLLVK
-71 DFPLFTKET
+71 DFPLLTQET

-86 PPIEIA
+86 PPVKIA
-92 CNNKDKAQ
+92 CNHQDKTQ
-100 GLNALGLGFY
+100 GLNELGLGFY
-110 QKLGLKDPKHFQSA
+110 QKLGLKDHQHFQTA

-134 AKTNPKQPTKNLIM
+134 AKIHAKEPTKDLIM

-154 LESLNFGKSMRWGSV
+154 LEGLNFGKSMRWGSV

-189 NNIEI
+189 NDIEI

-205 KAHRQEGFDFIEV
+205 KVHRQEGFDFIQV
-218 HSPREYFEVLEKNH
+218 DSPKAYFEVLEKNH

-240 EEKIL
+240 EAKIL

-264 LLDEVIAITEY
+264 LLDEVVAITEY
-275 PSTLLG
+275 PSALLG

-293 IIITSMKE
+293 IITTSMKE
-301 NQRYFATFNQ
+301 NQRYFAAFNQ
-311 ESQKEGQKEDQKLHN
+311 KSQESPTLHN

-343 LGNQKVLKARLSDAV
+343 AGNQKVLKARLSDAV

-386 RDKMERELIIAQYLT
+386 KDKMEREAIIAEYLT

-407 LNMPLEKALE
+407 LSMSLEKALE
-417 LMNRA
+417 LVGRA
-422 VQIAKADLLSEVVYE
+422 VRIAKADLLSEVVYE
-437 FTELQG
+437 FSELQG
-443 IMGYYYALKQNENE
+443 IMGYYYALKQNENKL
-457 WVALSLKEQYL
+457 VALSVKEQYL

-497 FSAGKIPS
+497 FSVGKIPS

-522 IVAHYG
+522 IIVHYG
-528 LKFDLKVDLKNLFEK
+528 LEFDLKADLKNLFEK

-548 SFDLEILEKFL
+548 SFDLEVLEKFL

-581 ERDIVAII
+581 ERDIVKII

-617 LANINKDRNPNQT
+617 LANINKDRNPNE
-630 SGFSANLFKEP
+630 SSEFFISLFKEP
-641 QEHALFKAFNALKT
+641 QEHALFEAFNAIKI

-675 EEYFKSVLVMDKDLE
+675 EEYFKSVLVMDKDIE

-697 FLWNVYQSF
+697 FLWGVYQSF

>member
-1 MHSDELLIE
+1 MHSDELLVEIL
-10 VLTEELPAQA
+10 VEELPAQA

-36 QKHAIEV
+36 QKRALEV
-43 RNETQN
+43 G
-49 QNQNQNNI
+49 NI
-57 EVFYTPRRLCVLVK
+57 EIFYTPRRLCLLVK
-71 DFPLFTKET
+71 DFPLLTQET

-86 PPIEIA
+86 PPVKIA
-92 CNNKDKAQ
+92 CNHQDKTQ

-110 QKLGLKDPKHFQSA
+110 QKLGLKDHQHFQTA

-134 AKTNPKQPTKNLIM
+134 AKIHAKEPTKDLIM

-154 LESLNFGKSMRWGSV
+154 LEGLNFGKSMRWGSV

-189 NNIEI
+189 NDIEV

-205 KAHRQEGFDFIEV
+205 KAHRQEGFDFIQV
-218 HSPREYFEVLEKNH
+218 DSPKAYFEVLEKNH

-240 EEKIL
+240 EAKIL
-245 QEIKELETKHH
+245 QEIKELETKHR

-264 LLDEVIAITEY
+264 LLDEVVAITEY
-275 PSTLLG
+275 PSALLG

-293 IIITSMKE
+293 IITTSMKE
-301 NQRYFATFNQ
+301 NQRYFAAFNQ
-311 ESQKEGQKEDQKLHN
+311 KSQESPTLHN

-343 LGNQKVLKARLSDAV
+343 AGNQKVLKARLSDAV

-386 RDKMERELIIAQYLT
+386 KDKMEREAIIAECLT

-417 LMNRA
+417 LVGRA
-422 VQIAKADLLSEVVYE
+422 VRIAKADLLSEVVYE
-437 FTELQG
+437 FSELQG

-457 WVALSLKEQYL
+457 LVALSVKEQYL
-468 PASENAPLPSSVF
+468 PTSENAPLPSSIF

-497 FSAGKIPS
+497 FSVGKIPS

-522 IVAHYG
+522 IIAHYG
-528 LKFDLKVDLKNLFEK
+528 LGFDLKADLKNLFEK

-548 SFDLEILEKFL
+548 SFDLEVLEKFL

-574 RSVLNTN
+574 RSVLNTS
-581 ERDIVAII
+581 ERDIVKII

-595 KRFLDDPK
+595 KRFLDNPK

-617 LANINKDRNPNQT
+617 LANINKDRNPNE
-630 SGFSANLFKEP
+630 SSEFSISLFKES
-641 QEHALFKAFNALKT
+641 QEHALFEAFNAIKT

-675 EEYFKSVLVMDKDLE
+675 EEYFKSVLVMDKDIE

-697 FLWNVYQSF
+697 FLWGVYQSF

>member
-1 MHSDELLIE
+1 MHSDELLVEIL
-10 VLTEELPAQA
+10 VEELPAQA

-36 QKHAIEV
+36 QKHALEV
-43 RNETQN
+43 G
-49 QNQNQNNI
+49 NI
-57 EVFYTPRRLCVLVK
+57 EIFYTPRRLCLLVK
-71 DFPLFTKET
+71 DFPLLTQET

-86 PPIEIA
+86 PPVKIA
-92 CNNKDKAQ
+92 CNHQDKTQ
-100 GLNALGLGFY
+100 GLNELGLGFY
-110 QKLGLKDPKHFQSA
+110 QKLGLKDHQHFQTA

-134 AKTNPKQPTKNLIM
+134 TKIHAKEPTKDLIM

-154 LESLNFGKSMRWGSV
+154 LEGLNFGKSMRWGNV

-189 NNIEI
+189 NDIEV

-205 KAHRQEGFDFIEV
+205 KVHRQESFDFIQV
-218 HSPREYFEVLEKNH
+218 DSPKAYFEVLEKNH

-240 EEKIL
+240 EAKIL
-245 QEIKELETKHH
+245 QEIKELETKHN

-264 LLDEVIAITEY
+264 LLDEVVAITEY
-275 PSTLLG
+275 PSVLLG

-293 IIITSMKE
+293 IITISMKE
-301 NQRYFATFNQ
+301 NQRYFAAFNQ
-311 ESQKEGQKEDQKLHN
+311 KSQESPTLHN

-343 LGNQKVLKARLSDAV
+343 AGNQKVLKARLSDAV

-386 RDKMERELIIAQYLT
+386 KDKMEREAIIAEYLT

-417 LMNRA
+417 LIGRA
-422 VQIAKADLLSEVVYE
+422 VRIAKADLLSEVVYE
-437 FTELQG
+437 FSELQG

-457 WVALSLKEQYL
+457 LVALSVKEQYL

-497 FSAGKIPS
+497 FSVGKIPS

-528 LKFDLKVDLKNLFEK
+528 LGFDLKADLKNLFEK

-548 SFDLEILEKFL
+548 SFDLEVLEKFL

-581 ERDIVAII
+581 ERDIVKII

-617 LANINKDRNPNQT
+617 LANINKDRNPNE
-630 SGFSANLFKEP
+630 SSEFFISLFKEL
-641 QEHALFKAFNALKT
+641 QEHALFEAFNAIKT

-675 EEYFKSVLVMDKDLE
+675 EEYFKSVLVMDKDIE

-697 FLWNVYQSF
+697 FLWGVYQSF

>member
-1 MHSDELLIE
+1 MHSDELLVEIL
-10 VLTEELPAQA
+10 VEELPAQA

-36 QKHAIEV
+36 NKCALEV
-43 RNETQN
+43 G
-49 QNQNQNNI
+49 NI
-57 EVFYTPRRLCVLVK
+57 EIFYTPRRLCLLIK
-71 DFPLFTKET
+71 DFPLLTQET

-86 PPIEIA
+86 PPVKIA
-92 CNNKDKAQ
+92 CNNEDKTQ

-110 QKLGLKDPKHFQSA
+110 QKLGLKDHHHFQTA

-134 AKTNPKQPTKNLIM
+134 AKIHEKEPAKDLIM

-154 LESLNFGKSMRWGSV
+154 LEGLNFGKSMRWGNV

-182 LFNGENF
+182 LFNGEDF
-189 NNIEI
+189 NDIEV

-205 KAHRQEGFDFIEV
+205 KAHRQEGFDFIQV
-218 HSPREYFEVLEKNH
+218 DSPKAYFEVLEKNH

-240 EEKIL
+240 EAKIL
-245 QEIKELETKHH
+245 QEIKELETKHR
-256 IIVEIDRD
+256 IIVEIDKD
-264 LLDEVIAITEY
+264 LLDEVVAITEY
-275 PSTLLG
+275 PSALLG

-293 IIITSMKE
+293 IITTSMKE
-301 NQRYFATFNQ
+301 NQRYFAVF
-311 ESQKEGQKEDQKLHN
+311 SQKSHESPTLHN
-326 GFIVVSNAIN
+326 GFIVVSNAIS

-343 LGNQKVLKARLSDAV
+343 AGNQKVLKARLSDAV

-386 RDKMERELIIAQYLT
+386 KDKMEREAIIAQYLT
-401 QKYASS
+401 QKYAPS

-417 LMNRA
+417 LIGRA
-422 VQIAKADLLSEVVYE
+422 VKIAKADLLSEVVYE
-437 FTELQG
+437 FSELQG

-457 WVALSLKEQYL
+457 LVALSVKEQYL

-522 IVAHYG
+522 IIAHYG
-528 LKFDLKVDLKNLFEK
+528 LEFDLKADLKNLFEK

-548 SFDLEILEKFL
+548 SFDLEVLEKFL
-559 LERFN
+559 LERFH

-581 ERDIVAII
+581 ERDIVKII

-617 LANINKDRNPNQT
+617 LANINKDRNPNES
-630 SGFSANLFKEP
+630 SGFSISLFKEL
-641 QEHALFKAFNALKT
+641 QEHALFEAFNAIQT

-675 EEYFKSVLVMDKDLE
+675 EEYFKSVLVMDKDIE

-697 FLWNVYQSF
+697 FLWGVYQSF